1 MREKIDLFLPCEDLE
16 VAQEALT
23 ELHDNKTVQHI
34 NLLVS
39 SDFAALHQV
48 PDGCT
53 FVVIDRLES
62 SNTVTSIA
70 ENTDADYVIICTK
83 TTPIQWGLY
92 ALERFLRTA
101 DDTGAVMIY
110 SDHYSMVKDESL
122 SQDGTSAVGK
132 LEKHPVIDYQ
142 EGSLRDDFDFGS
154 LWLIKSQ
161 CLRDYV
167 AQTDRVDY
175 LYAGLYDLRL
185 YLSRMGEIFHLNEYL
200 YTENELDTRKSGEKQ
215 FDYVNPRN
223 REVQVEME
231 RACTQHLEKV
241 NALIDTSYY
250 RQPDFNEQ
258 EFEYE
263 ASVVIPV
270 FNREKT
276 IADAVKSALSQK
288 ASFKYNVIVV
298 NNHSTDHTGEIL
310 DAIAREMEE
319 KNDKQAGRLI
329 QIIPERRDLGIGGC
343 WNVAINSDHC
353 GKFAIQLDSD
363 DLYSSPKTLQ
373 KIIDAF
379 HHQKAAMV
387 IGSYRMCDFDLNTL
401 PPGLIDHKEWTEDNG
416 CNNALRINGLGA
428 PRAFFTPLVRQIQ
441 FPNTSYGEDY
451 ALGLA
456 FSRRYRIGRI
466 YDELYLC
473 RRWGGNSDAA
483 LSIDRVNANNLYK
496 DRLRTMELKARRQ
509 MLQGKA
515 DIMEDSSISRFFNR
529 QLEKWEDAR
538 HRFRDLKHVETHT
551 LSDQLKLQFNPA
563 RIVSTGAKIDK
574 KTLGERP
581 CFLCDKNRPKEQ
593 MSKQI
598 DERFHL
604 LVNPFPILP
613 VHFTIPARKHQP
625 QAIYKNYG
633 EMHRFLSLHSEL
645 MIFYNGPK
653 CGASAPDHLHFQAGT
668 SGILPLQ
675 TNWQRL
681 SRNLTDII
689 SLNDEEK
696 IAAVR
701 DFVVPAFVIISKS
714 EESDET
720 LFHRLYKAMPVRGDE
735 TEPMMNIIAWRKSDE
750 YISVVIP
757 REKHRPDAY
766 FAEGCSQVMVS
777 PGALDMSGLII
788 TPREE
793 DFHKLTEESATALLQ
808 ECGISTEKMNSIV
821 TKLKTSKEAETA
833 TETATLYNKGK
844 QPNVTVGI
852 VSGQKI
858 HFSLNKPYLAKGET
872 VMGEQVV
879 EFFEGGVLWNGNQ
892 YSKLTFHPQ
901 SADASFSLSDVT
913 IGVNFHWERKETQTF
928 LGTLRFVVEADKIC
942 AINELPVEKYLESVI
957 SSEMSA
963 TSSLELLKAHAVISR
978 SWLLAQMKKRRE
990 VAASGN
996 NFFSFVKKDDMLI
1009 RWYDREDHTIFDVCA
1024 DDHCQRYQ
1032 GITKETS
1039 PHVAE
1044 AIRQTLGQVLLDGDD
1059 ICDARFSKCCGG
1071 ATEEFQYC
1079 WEDTPK
1085 SYLTAVRDLVLGV
1098 KSKGTAGD
1106 EESTARNKESKT
1118 LPDLTLEAEAD
1129 RWIRSNPPA
1138 FCNTTDKKILSQVLN
1153 DYDQETADFYR
1164 WKVTYSQEK
1173 LQQLFEEKLKMNFG
1187 DILDMK
1193 AVERGKSGR
1202 ISKLQIIGTEKT
1214 FTIGKELEIRRA
1226 LSDTH
1231 LYSSAFVVDKYDA
1244 DVQGVPQRFEIIGAG
1259 WGHGVGLCQIG
1270 AAVMGEQG
1278 YAYNDILL
1286 HYYQGAEIKQL
1297 YK

>member
-1 MREKIDLFLPCEDLE
+1 MREKIDLFLPCEYIDD
-16 VAQEALT
+16 AQNALSV
-23 ELHDNKTVQHI
+23 LHEYKTVQHI
-34 NLLVS
+34 HFLVS
-39 SDFAALHQV
+39 ADFAAHHQV
-48 PDGCT
+48 PEGCT
-53 FVVIDRLES
+53 FVITDRLES
-62 SNTVTSIA
+62 SNTIVSIA
-70 ENTDADYVIICTK
+70 ENTDADYVMICTRH
-83 TTPIQWGLY
+83 TTIGWGNNT
-92 ALERFLRTA
+92 LERFLRVA
-101 DDTGAVMIY
+101 DDTDAVMVY
-110 SDHYSMVKDESL
+110 ADHYKMVE
-122 SQDGTSAVGK
+122 GK
-132 LEKHPVIDYQ
+132 MEKHPVIDYQ
-142 EGSLRDDFDFGS
+142 SGSLRDDFDFGS
-154 LWLIKSQ
+154 LWCIKAQ
-161 CLRDYV
+161 ALADYI
-167 AQTDRVDY
+167 AQPDREEY
-175 LYAGLYDLRL
+175 QFAALYDLRL
-185 YLSRMGEIFHLNEYL
+185 YLSRVGEIFHLNEFL
-200 YTENELDTRKSGEKQ
+200 YSEAELDTRKSGEKQ

-223 REVQVEME
+223 REVQIEME
-231 RACTQHLEKV
+231 KACTQHLGKV
-241 NALIDTSYY
+241 GALIDTTFY
-250 RQPDFNEQ
+250 RQPDFGEQ
-258 EFEYE
+258 DFEYE
-263 ASVVIPV
+263 ASVIIPV

-276 IADAVKSALSQK
+276 VADAVKSALGQK
-288 ASFKYNVIVV
+288 ASFKFNVIVV
-298 NNHSTDHTGEIL
+298 NNHSTDRTGEIL
-310 DAIAREMEE
+310 DEL
-319 KNDKQAGRLI
+319 KVDNLI
-329 QIIPERRDLGIGGC
+329 QIVPERTDLGIGGC
-343 WNVAINSDHC
+343 WNEAINSSFC
-353 GKFAIQLDSD
+353 GKFAVQLDSD

-373 KIIDAF
+373 KIVDAF
-379 HHQKAAMV
+379 YKQKAAMI

-401 PPGLIDHKEWTEDNG
+401 PPGLIDHKEWTEENG

-483 LSIDRVNANNLYK
+483 ISVEKVNANNLYK
-496 DRLRTMELKARRQ
+496 DRLRTMELKARQ
-509 MLQGKA
+509 HMLQGKA

-529 QLEKWEDAR
+529 QLEVWTDAR
-538 HRFRDLKHVETHT
+538 HRFRDLKHVETRQF
-551 LSDQLKLQFNPA
+551 SDQLKLQWNPA

-598 DERFHL
+598 DEKFHL

-625 QAIYKNYG
+625 QLIYKNYG
-633 EMHRFLSLHSEL
+633 EMHRFISLHSDL
-645 MIFYNGPK
+645 MVFYNGPK

-668 SGILPLQ
+668 NGILPLQ

-696 IAAVR
+696 ISVVR
-701 DFVVPAFVIISKS
+701 DFIVPAFVIISKS
-714 EESDET
+714 AESDEA
-720 LFHRLYKAMPVRGDE
+720 LFRRLYKAMPQRGDE
-735 TEPMMNIIAWRKSDE
+735 TEPMMNIISWRKGE
-750 YISVVIP
+750 EFISVVIP
-757 REKHRPDAY
+757 REKHRPEAY
-766 FAEGCSQVMVS
+766 FAEGDAQFVVS

-793 DFHKLTEESATALLQ
+793 DFRKLTEEKALSLLQ
-808 ECGISTEKMNSIV
+808 ECGVSEEKMNAIIA
-821 TKLKTSKEAETA
+821 KLKASKDAEDAAEASS
-833 TETATLYNKGK
+833 TLYNKGK
-844 QPNVTVGI
+844 QPDVTVGI
-852 VSGQKI
+852 VSAQKI
-858 HFSLNKPYLAKGET
+858 HFSLNKPYLAKGEK
-872 VMGEQVV
+872 VLGEQVV
-879 EFFEGGVLWNGNQ
+879 EFSEGGVLWNGNQ
-892 YSKLTFHPQ
+892 YSQLTFHPQ

-928 LGTLRFVVEADKIC
+928 LGTLRFVVESDKIV

-990 VAASGN
+990 VAESGN
-996 NFFSFVKKDDMLI
+996 NFFSFTKKEDTLI
-1009 RWYDREDHTIFDVCA
+1009 RWYDREDHTLFDVCA

-1044 AIRQTLGQVLLDGDD
+1044 AIRQTKGQILMDGDE

-1071 ATEEFQYC
+1071 ITEEFQYC

-1085 SYLTAVRDLVLGV
+1085 TYLTAVRDIALGV
-1098 KSKGTAGD
+1098 
-1106 EESTARNKESKT
+1106 EHT
-1118 LPDLTLEAEAD
+1118 LPNLTNEEEAEK
-1129 RWIRSNPPA
+1129 WIRFNPPA
-1138 FCNTTDKKILSQVLN
+1138 FCNTQDKKILSEVLN
-1153 DYDQETADFYR
+1153 DYDQETVNFYR
-1164 WKVTYSQEK
+1164 WKETLSQEK
-1173 LQQLFEEKLKMNFG
+1173 LQQLIADKLKMDLG
-1187 DILDMK
+1187 AILDMK

-1202 ISKLQIIGTEKT
+1202 ISKLQIIGTEKI
-1214 FTIGKELEIRRA
+1214 FTIGKELEIRRT
-1226 LSDTH
+1226 LSDSH
-1231 LYSSAFVVDKYDA
+1231 LLSSAFVVDKYDK
-1244 DVQGVPQRFEIIGAG
+1244 DEQGVPQRFELIGAG

-1278 YAYNDILL
+1278 YHYDAILL
-1286 HYYQGAEIKQL
+1286 HYYQGAEIKKL

>member
-16 VAQEALT
+16 IAQAALS

-39 SDFAALHQV
+39 ADFAAHHQV

-62 SNTVTSIA
+62 SNTVSSIA
-70 ENTDADYVIICTK
+70 ENADADYVMICTK
-83 TTPIQWGLY
+83 TTPIRWGLY

-101 DDTGAVMIY
+101 DDTGAVMVY
-110 SDHYSMVKDESL
+110 ADHYSMVK
-122 SQDGTSAVGK
+122 GK
-132 LEKHPVIDYQ
+132 LVKHPVIDYQ
-142 EGSLRDDFDFGS
+142 QGSLRDDFDFGS

-161 CLRDYV
+161 
-167 AQTDRVDY
+167 Y
-175 LYAGLYDLRL
+175 LYDYMAQQDRAEYQFAGLYDLRL
-185 YLSRMGEIFHLNEYL
+185 YLSRVGEIFHLNEFL
-200 YTENELDTRKSGEKQ
+200 YTEDELDTRKSGEKQ

-223 REVQVEME
+223 HEVQIEME
-231 RACTQHLEKV
+231 KACTQHLEKV
-241 NALIDTSYY
+241 GALVDTNFY
-250 RQPDFNEQ
+250 RQPDFDEQ

-288 ASFKYNVIVV
+288 TNFKFNVIVV
-298 NNHSTDHTGEIL
+298 NNHSTDSTGEIL
-310 DAIAREMEE
+310 SEIAREMETR
-319 KNDKQAGRLI
+319 NDKMAGRLI
-329 QIIPERRDLGIGGC
+329 QIVPDRNDLGIGGC

-353 GKFAIQLDSD
+353 GKFAVQLDSD

-373 KIIDAF
+373 KIVDAF
-379 HHQKAAMV
+379 HKQKAAMM

-401 PPGLIDHKEWTEDNG
+401 PPGLIDHKEWTDENG

-483 LSIDRVNANNLYK
+483 LSIDKVNANNLYK
-496 DRLRTMELKARRQ
+496 DRLRTMELKARQQ

-529 QLEKWEDAR
+529 QLEKWADAR
-538 HRFRDLKHVETHT
+538 HRFRDLKHVETHQ
-551 LSDQLKLQFNPA
+551 LSDQVKLQWNPA

-581 CFLCDKNRPKEQ
+581 CFLCDKNRPKVQ
-593 MSKQI
+593 MAKQI
-598 DERFHL
+598 DDRFQL

-625 QAIYKNYG
+625 QAILDNYG

-645 MIFYNGPK
+645 MVFYNGPK

-696 IAAVR
+696 ISVIR

-714 EESDET
+714 EDSDEA
-720 LFHRLYKAMPVRGDE
+720 LFRRLYQSMPVRGDE
-735 TEPMMNIIAWRKSDE
+735 TEPMMNIIAWRKGDE

-757 REKHRPDAY
+757 REKHRPEAY
-766 FAEGCSQVMVS
+766 FAEGDAQIMVS

-793 DFHKLTEESATALLQ
+793 DFRKLTNETATAILQ
-808 ECGISTEKMNSIV
+808 ECGVSEEKTNTIIA
-821 TKLKTSKEAETA
+821 KLKASKEAKDSRSIA
-833 TETATLYNKGK
+833 TIYHNGK

-858 HFSLNKPYLAKGET
+858 HFSLTKPYLAKGET
-872 VMGEQVV
+872 VTGDQVV

-901 SADASFSLSDVT
+901 SNDASFSLSDVT
-913 IGVNFHWERKETQTF
+913 IGVNFHWERRETQTF

-990 VAASGN
+990 VAESGN

-1044 AIRQTLGQVLLDGDD
+1044 AIRQTKGQVLLDGDE

-1071 ATEEFQYC
+1071 VTEEFQYC
-1079 WEDTPK
+1079 WENTPK
-1085 SYLTAVRDLVLGV
+1085 NYLSAIRDIALGV
-1098 KSKGTAGD
+1098 KTS
-1106 EESTARNKESKT
+1106 STRRNEDSEIDGIGS
-1118 LPDLTLEAEAD
+1118 LPDLTQEQAAEK
-1129 RWIRSNPPA
+1129 WIRSNPPA
-1138 FCNTTDKKILSQVLN
+1138 FCNTQDKRVLSQVLN

-1164 WKVTYSQEK
+1164 WKVSLTQEK
-1173 LQQLFEEKLKMNFG
+1173 IQQLLEEKLKLNVG
-1187 DILDMK
+1187 SVLDLQ

-1226 LSDTH
+1226 LSDSH
-1231 LYSSAFVVDKYDA
+1231 LYSSAFVVDKYDLNE
-1244 DVQGVPQRFEIIGAG
+1244 QGVPGRFELIGAG

-1270 AAVMGEQG
+1270 AAVMGEEG
-1278 YAYNDILL
+1278 YAYDDILL
-1286 HYYQGAEIKQL
+1286 HYYQGANIKQL

>member
-1 MREKIDLFLPCEDLE
+1 MREKIDLFLPCEYIDD
-16 VAQEALT
+16 AQNALSV
-23 ELHDNKTVQHI
+23 LHEYKTVQHI
-34 NLLVS
+34 HFLVS
-39 SDFAALHQV
+39 ADFAAHHQV
-48 PDGCT
+48 PEGCT
-53 FVVIDRLES
+53 FVITDRLES
-62 SNTVTSIA
+62 SNTIVSIA
-70 ENTDADYVIICTK
+70 ENTDADYVMICTRH
-83 TTPIQWGLY
+83 TTIGWGNNT
-92 ALERFLRTA
+92 LERFLRVA
-101 DDTGAVMIY
+101 DDTDAVMVY
-110 SDHYSMVKDESL
+110 ADHYKMVE
-122 SQDGTSAVGK
+122 GK
-132 LEKHPVIDYQ
+132 MEKHPVIDYQ
-142 EGSLRDDFDFGS
+142 SGSLRDDFDFGS
-154 LWLIKSQ
+154 LWCIKAQ
-161 CLRDYV
+161 ALADYI
-167 AQTDRVDY
+167 AQPDREEY
-175 LYAGLYDLRL
+175 QFAALYDLRL
-185 YLSRMGEIFHLNEYL
+185 YLSRVGEIFHLNEFL
-200 YTENELDTRKSGEKQ
+200 YSEAELDTRKSGEKQ

-223 REVQVEME
+223 REVQIEME
-231 RACTQHLEKV
+231 KACTQHLGKV
-241 NALIDTSYY
+241 GALIDTTFY
-250 RQPDFNEQ
+250 RQPDFGEQ
-258 EFEYE
+258 DFEYE
-263 ASVVIPV
+263 ASVIIPV

-276 IADAVKSALSQK
+276 VADAVKSALGQK
-288 ASFKYNVIVV
+288 ASFKFNVIVV
-298 NNHSTDHTGEIL
+298 NNHSTDRTGEIL
-310 DAIAREMEE
+310 DEL
-319 KNDKQAGRLI
+319 KVDNLI
-329 QIIPERRDLGIGGC
+329 QIVPERTDLGIGGC
-343 WNVAINSDHC
+343 WNEAINSSFC
-353 GKFAIQLDSD
+353 GKFAVQLDSD

-373 KIIDAF
+373 KIVDAF
-379 HHQKAAMV
+379 YKQKAAMI

-401 PPGLIDHKEWTEDNG
+401 PPGLIDHKEWTDENG

-483 LSIDRVNANNLYK
+483 LSVEKVNANNLYK
-496 DRLRTMELKARRQ
+496 DRLRTMELKARQ
-509 MLQGKA
+509 HMLQGKA

-529 QLEKWEDAR
+529 QLEVWTDAR
-538 HRFRDLKHVETHT
+538 HRFRDLKHVETRQF
-551 LSDQLKLQFNPA
+551 SDQLKLQWNPA
-563 RIVSTGAKIDK
+563 RIVSTGAKIDE

-598 DERFHL
+598 DEKFHL

-625 QAIYKNYG
+625 QLIYKNYG
-633 EMHRFLSLHSEL
+633 EMHRFISLHSDL
-645 MIFYNGPK
+645 MVFYNGPK

-668 SGILPLQ
+668 NGILPLQ

-696 IAAVR
+696 ISVVR
-701 DFVVPAFVIISKS
+701 DFIVPAFVIISKS
-714 EESDET
+714 AESDEA
-720 LFHRLYKAMPVRGDE
+720 LFRRLYKAMPQRGDE
-735 TEPMMNIIAWRKSDE
+735 TEPMMNIISWRKGE
-750 YISVVIP
+750 EFISVIIP
-757 REKHRPDAY
+757 REKHRPEAY
-766 FAEGCSQVMVS
+766 FAEGDAQFVVS

-793 DFHKLTEESATALLQ
+793 DFRKLTEEKALSLLQ
-808 ECGISTEKMNSIV
+808 ECGVSEEKMNAIIA
-821 TKLKTSKEAETA
+821 KLKASKDAEDAAEASS
-833 TETATLYNKGK
+833 TLYNKGK
-844 QPNVTVGI
+844 QPDVTVGI
-852 VSGQKI
+852 VSAQKI
-858 HFSLNKPYLAKGET
+858 HFSLNKPYLAKGEK
-872 VMGEQVV
+872 VLGEQVV
-879 EFFEGGVLWNGNQ
+879 EFSEGGVLWNGNQ
-892 YSKLTFHPQ
+892 YSQLTFHPQ

-928 LGTLRFVVEADKIC
+928 LGTLRFVVESDKIV

-990 VAASGN
+990 VAESGN
-996 NFFSFVKKDDMLI
+996 NFFSFTKKEDTLI
-1009 RWYDREDHTIFDVCA
+1009 RWYDREDHTLFDVCA

-1044 AIRQTLGQVLLDGDD
+1044 AIRQTKGQILMDGDE

-1071 ATEEFQYC
+1071 ITEEFQYC

-1085 SYLTAVRDLVLGV
+1085 TYLTAVRDIALGV
-1098 KSKGTAGD
+1098 
-1106 EESTARNKESKT
+1106 EHT
-1118 LPDLTLEAEAD
+1118 LPNLTNEEEAEK
-1129 RWIRSNPPA
+1129 WIRFNPPA
-1138 FCNTTDKKILSQVLN
+1138 FCNTQDKKILSEVLN
-1153 DYDQETADFYR
+1153 DYDQETVNFYR
-1164 WKVTYSQEK
+1164 WKETLSQEK
-1173 LQQLFEEKLKMNFG
+1173 LQQLIADKLKMDLG
-1187 DILDMK
+1187 AILDMK

-1214 FTIGKELEIRRA
+1214 FTIGKELEIRRT
-1226 LSDTH
+1226 LSDSH
-1231 LYSSAFVVDKYDA
+1231 LLSSAFVVDKYDK
-1244 DVQGVPQRFEIIGAG
+1244 DEQGVPQRFELIGAG

-1278 YAYNDILL
+1278 YHYDAILL
-1286 HYYQGAEIKQL
+1286 HYYQGAEIKKL

>member
-1 MREKIDLFLPCEDLE
+1 MREKIDLFLPCEYIDD
-16 VAQEALT
+16 AQNALSV
-23 ELHDNKTVQHI
+23 LHEYKTVQHI
-34 NLLVS
+34 HFLVS
-39 SDFAALHQV
+39 ADFAAHHQV
-48 PDGCT
+48 PEGCT
-53 FVVIDRLES
+53 FVITDRLES
-62 SNTVTSIA
+62 SNTIVSIA
-70 ENTDADYVIICTK
+70 ENTDADYVMICTRH
-83 TTPIQWGLY
+83 TTIGWGNNT
-92 ALERFLRTA
+92 LERFLRVA
-101 DDTGAVMIY
+101 DDTDAVMVY
-110 SDHYSMVKDESL
+110 ADHYKMVE
-122 SQDGTSAVGK
+122 GK
-132 LEKHPVIDYQ
+132 MEKHPVIDYQ
-142 EGSLRDDFDFGS
+142 SGSLRDDFDFGS
-154 LWLIKSQ
+154 LWCIKAQ
-161 CLRDYV
+161 ALADYI
-167 AQTDRVDY
+167 AHPDREEY
-175 LYAGLYDLRL
+175 QFAALYDLRL
-185 YLSRMGEIFHLNEYL
+185 YLSRVGEIFHLNEFL
-200 YTENELDTRKSGEKQ
+200 YSEAELDTRKSGEKQ

-223 REVQVEME
+223 REVQIEME
-231 RACTQHLEKV
+231 KACTQHLGKV
-241 NALIDTSYY
+241 GALIDTTFY
-250 RQPDFNEQ
+250 RQPDFGEQ
-258 EFEYE
+258 DFEYE
-263 ASVVIPV
+263 ASVIIPV

-276 IADAVKSALSQK
+276 VTDAVKSALGQK
-288 ASFKYNVIVV
+288 ASFKFNVIVV
-298 NNHSTDHTGEIL
+298 NNHSTDRTGEIL
-310 DAIAREMEE
+310 DEL
-319 KNDKQAGRLI
+319 KVDNLI
-329 QIIPERRDLGIGGC
+329 QIVPERTDLGIGGC
-343 WNVAINSDHC
+343 WNEAINSSFC
-353 GKFAIQLDSD
+353 GKFAVQLDSD

-373 KIIDAF
+373 KIVDAF
-379 HHQKAAMV
+379 YKQKAAMI

-401 PPGLIDHKEWTEDNG
+401 PPGLIDHKEWTDENG

-483 LSIDRVNANNLYK
+483 LSVEKVNANNLYK
-496 DRLRTMELKARRQ
+496 DRLRTMELKARQ
-509 MLQGKA
+509 HLLQGKA

-529 QLEKWEDAR
+529 QLEVWTDAR
-538 HRFRDLKHVETHT
+538 HRFRDLKHVETRQF
-551 LSDQLKLQFNPA
+551 SDQLKLQWNPA

-598 DERFHL
+598 DEKFHL

-625 QAIYKNYG
+625 QLIYKNYG
-633 EMHRFLSLHSEL
+633 EIHRFISLHSDL
-645 MIFYNGPK
+645 MVFYNGPK

-668 SGILPLQ
+668 NGILPLQ

-696 IAAVR
+696 ISVVR
-701 DFVVPAFVIISKS
+701 DFIVPAFVIISKS
-714 EESDET
+714 AESDEA
-720 LFHRLYKAMPVRGDE
+720 LFRRLYKAMPQRGDE
-735 TEPMMNIIAWRKSDE
+735 TEPMMNIISWRKGE
-750 YISVVIP
+750 EFISVVIP
-757 REKHRPDAY
+757 REKHRPEAY
-766 FAEGCSQVMVS
+766 FAEGDAQFVVS

-793 DFHKLTEESATALLQ
+793 DFRKLTEEKALSLLQ
-808 ECGISTEKMNSIV
+808 ECGVSEEKMNAIIA
-821 TKLKTSKEAETA
+821 KLKASKDAEDAAEASS
-833 TETATLYNKGK
+833 TLYNKGK
-844 QPNVTVGI
+844 QPDVTVGI
-852 VSGQKI
+852 VSAQKI
-858 HFSLNKPYLAKGET
+858 HFSLNKPYLAKGEK
-872 VMGEQVV
+872 VLGEQVV
-879 EFFEGGVLWNGNQ
+879 EFSEGGVLWNGNQ
-892 YSKLTFHPQ
+892 YSQLTFHPQ

-928 LGTLRFVVEADKIC
+928 LGTLRFVVESDKIV

-990 VAASGN
+990 VAESGN
-996 NFFSFVKKDDMLI
+996 NFFSFTKKEDTLI
-1009 RWYDREDHTIFDVCA
+1009 RWYDREDHTLFDVCA

-1044 AIRQTLGQVLLDGDD
+1044 AIRQTKGQILMDGDE

-1071 ATEEFQYC
+1071 ITEEFQYC

-1085 SYLTAVRDLVLGV
+1085 TYLTAVRDIALGV
-1098 KSKGTAGD
+1098 
-1106 EESTARNKESKT
+1106 EHT
-1118 LPDLTLEAEAD
+1118 LPNLTNEEEAEK
-1129 RWIRSNPPA
+1129 WIRFNPPA
-1138 FCNTTDKKILSQVLN
+1138 FCNTQDKKILSEVLN
-1153 DYDQETADFYR
+1153 DYDQETVNFYR
-1164 WKVTYSQEK
+1164 WKETLSQEK
-1173 LQQLFEEKLKMNFG
+1173 LQQLIADKLKMDLG
-1187 DILDMK
+1187 AILDMK

-1202 ISKLQIIGTEKT
+1202 ISKLQIIGTEKI
-1214 FTIGKELEIRRA
+1214 FTIGKELEIRRT
-1226 LSDTH
+1226 LSDSH
-1231 LYSSAFVVDKYDA
+1231 LLSSAFVVDKYDK
-1244 DVQGVPQRFEIIGAG
+1244 DEQGVPQRFELIGAG

-1278 YAYNDILL
+1278 YHYDAILL
-1286 HYYQGAEIKQL
+1286 HYYQGAEIKKL

>member
-1 MREKIDLFLPCEDLE
+1 MREKIDLFLPF
-16 VAQEALT
+16 EALEKGEET
-23 ELHDNKTVQHI
+23 LLELHENKTVQHI

-39 SDFAALHQV
+39 SDFASQHQV
-48 PDGCT
+48 PEGCT
-53 FVVIDRLES
+53 FVVIDRMES
-62 SNTVTSIA
+62 SNTVMSIA
-70 ENTDADYVIICTK
+70 ENTDADYLLLCTRMASVR
-83 TTPIQWGLY
+83 WGLY

-101 DDTGAVMIY
+101 DDTGAVMVY
-110 SDHYSMVKDESL
+110 SDHYS
-122 SQDGTSAVGK
+122 
-132 LEKHPVIDYQ
+132 LEEGALTKHPAIDYQ
-142 EGSLRDDFDFGS
+142 AGSLRDDFDFGS

-161 CLRDYV
+161 ALLDYV

-175 LYAGLYDLRL
+175 KYAGLYDLRL
-185 YLSRMGEIFHLNEYL
+185 YLSRKGEIFHLNEYL
-200 YTENELDTRKSGEKQ
+200 YTEAELDTRKSGEKQ

-223 REVQVEME
+223 REVQIEME
-231 RACTQHLEKV
+231 RACTAHLEKV
-241 NALIDTSYY
+241 GAIVDTNFY
-250 RQPDFNEQ
+250 RQPDFDEQ
-258 EFEYE
+258 DFACE

-288 ASFKYNVIVV
+288 TNFPYNVIVV
-298 NNHSTDHTGEIL
+298 NNHSTDSTGEIL
-310 DAIAREMEE
+310 DSI
-319 KNDKQAGRLI
+319 DDGRLI
-329 QIIPERRDLGIGGC
+329 QIVPGRTDLGIGGC
-343 WNVAINSDHC
+343 WNVAVNSNHC
-353 GKFAIQLDSD
+353 GKFAVQLDSD

-373 KIIDAF
+373 KIVDAF
-379 HHQKAAMV
+379 HEQKAAMI

-483 LSIDRVNANNLYK
+483 LNVERVNANNLYK
-496 DRLRTMELKARRQ
+496 DRLRTMELKARQQ

-529 QLEKWEDAR
+529 QLEMWEDAR
-538 HRFRDLKHVETHT
+538 HRFRDLKHVEVRQ
-551 LSDQLKLQFNPA
+551 LSDQLKVQFNPA

-574 KTLGERP
+574 HTLGERP
-581 CFLCDKNRPKEQ
+581 CFLCERNRPKEQ
-593 MSKQI
+593 MTKQI
-598 DERFHL
+598 DDHFQL

-613 VHFTIPARKHQP
+613 VHFTIPATKHQP
-625 QAIYKNYG
+625 QSIYRHYG
-633 EMHRFLSLHSEL
+633 EMHRLLSLHSEL
-645 MIFYNGPK
+645 MVFYNGPK

-668 SGILPLQ
+668 SGVLPLQ

-681 SRNLTDII
+681 SRSLTDVI

-696 IAAVR
+696 ISVLS
-701 DFVVPAFVIISKS
+701 DFLVPAFVIISKS
-714 EESDET
+714 EDSDEE
-720 LFHRLYKAMPVRGDE
+720 LFHRLYRSMPMRGDE
-735 TEPMMNIIAWRKSDE
+735 SEPMMNIIAWRKGDE
-750 YISVVIP
+750 FISVVIP

-766 FAEGCSQVMVS
+766 FAEGEAQMMVS
-777 PGALDMSGLII
+777 PGALDMAGLII

-793 DFHKLTEESATALLQ
+793 DFSKINLDKATALLR
-808 ECGISTEKMNSIV
+808 ECGISAEKMEAIV
-821 TKLKTSKEAETA
+821 SNLKASAATA
-833 TETATLYNKGK
+833 HEHPLQLLAGKGK
-844 QPNVTVGI
+844 QPNVNVGI

-858 HFSLNKPYLAKGET
+858 HFSLNKPYLAKGEMVT
-872 VMGEQVV
+872 GEQEVA
-879 EFFEGGVLWNGNQ
+879 FSEGGILWNGNQ
-892 YSKLTFHPQ
+892 YSSLTFHPQ

-928 LGTLRFVVEADKIC
+928 LGTLHFVVESDKIC
-942 AINELPVEKYLESVI
+942 AINELPVERYLESVI

-990 VAASGN
+990 VAESGN
-996 NFFSFVKKDDMLI
+996 NFFSFVKKDDRLI

-1044 AIRQTLGQVLLDGDD
+1044 AIRQTKGQILMDGDD

-1071 ATEEFQYC
+1071 VTEEFQYC

-1085 SYLTAVRDLVLGV
+1085 NYLSSVRDIIQSV
-1098 KSKGTAGD
+1098 KSVGSAAPAPLPSLQD
-1106 EESTARNKESKT
+1106 EA
-1118 LPDLTLEAEAD
+1118 AAD
-1129 RWIRSNPPA
+1129 AWIRSNPPA

-1164 WKVTYSQEK
+1164 WKVTLTQEK
-1173 LQQLFEEKLKMNFG
+1173 LKQLLDEKLKMNFG
-1187 DILDMK
+1187 DILDLQ
-1193 AVERGKSGR
+1193 AEERGKSGR
-1202 ISKLQIIGTEKT
+1202 ISKLRIVGTEKT
-1214 FTIGKELEIRRA
+1214 FVIGKELEIRRA

-1231 LYSSAFVVDKYDA
+1231 LYSSAFVVDRCDIDEK
-1244 DVQGVPQRFEIIGAG
+1244 GVPQRFDIIGAG

-1270 AAVMGEQG
+1270 AAVMGEEG
-1278 YAYNDILL
+1278 FDYDAILL
-1286 HYYQGAEIKQL
+1286 HYYQGAEIKKV

>member
-1 MREKIDLFLPCEDLE
+1 MREKIDLFLPCEYIDD
-16 VAQEALT
+16 AQNALSV
-23 ELHDNKTVQHI
+23 LHEYKTVQHI
-34 NLLVS
+34 HFLVS
-39 SDFAALHQV
+39 ADFAAHHQV
-48 PDGCT
+48 PEGCT
-53 FVVIDRLES
+53 FVITDRLES
-62 SNTVTSIA
+62 SNTIVSIA
-70 ENTDADYVIICTK
+70 ENTDADYVMICTRH
-83 TTPIQWGLY
+83 TTIGWGNNT
-92 ALERFLRTA
+92 LERFLRVA
-101 DDTGAVMIY
+101 DDTDAVMVY
-110 SDHYSMVKDESL
+110 ADHYKMVEDKM
-122 SQDGTSAVGK
+122 
-132 LEKHPVIDYQ
+132 EKHPIIDYQ
-142 EGSLRDDFDFGS
+142 SGSLRDDFDFGS
-154 LWLIKSQ
+154 LWCIKAQ
-161 CLRDYV
+161 ALADYI
-167 AQTDRVDY
+167 AQPDREEY
-175 LYAGLYDLRL
+175 QFAALYDLRL
-185 YLSRMGEIFHLNEYL
+185 YLSRVGEIFHLNEFL
-200 YTENELDTRKSGEKQ
+200 YSEAELDTRKSGEKQ

-223 REVQVEME
+223 REVQIEME
-231 RACTQHLEKV
+231 KACTQHLSKV
-241 NALIDTSYY
+241 GALIDTTFY
-250 RQPDFNEQ
+250 RQPDFGEQ
-258 EFEYE
+258 DFEYE
-263 ASVVIPV
+263 ASVIIPV

-276 IADAVKSALSQK
+276 VADAVKSALGQK
-288 ASFKYNVIVV
+288 ANFKFNVIVV
-298 NNHSTDHTGEIL
+298 NNHSTDRTGEIL
-310 DAIAREMEE
+310 DELKAD
-319 KNDKQAGRLI
+319 NLI
-329 QIIPERRDLGIGGC
+329 QIVPERTDLGIGGC
-343 WNVAINSDHC
+343 WNEAINSSFC
-353 GKFAIQLDSD
+353 GKFAVQLDSD

-373 KIIDAF
+373 KIVDAF
-379 HHQKAAMV
+379 YKQKAAMI

-401 PPGLIDHKEWTEDNG
+401 PPGLIDHKEWTDENG

-483 LSIDRVNANNLYK
+483 LSVEKVNANNLYK
-496 DRLRTMELKARRQ
+496 DRLRTMELKARQ
-509 MLQGKA
+509 HLLQGKA

-529 QLEKWEDAR
+529 QLEVWTDAR
-538 HRFRDLKHVETHT
+538 HRFRDLKHVETRQF
-551 LSDQLKLQFNPA
+551 SDQLKLQWNPA

-598 DERFHL
+598 DEKFHL

-625 QAIYKNYG
+625 QLIYKNYG
-633 EMHRFLSLHSEL
+633 EMHRFISLHSDL
-645 MIFYNGPK
+645 MVFYNGPK

-668 SGILPLQ
+668 NGILPLQ

-696 IAAVR
+696 ISVVR
-701 DFVVPAFVIISKS
+701 DFLVPAFVIISKS
-714 EESDET
+714 AESDEA
-720 LFHRLYKAMPVRGDE
+720 LFRRLYKAMPQRGDE
-735 TEPMMNIIAWRKSDE
+735 TEPMMNIISWRKGE
-750 YISVVIP
+750 EFISVVIP
-757 REKHRPDAY
+757 REKHRPEAY
-766 FAEGCSQVMVS
+766 FAEGDAQFVVS

-793 DFHKLTEESATALLQ
+793 DFRKLTEEKALSLLQ
-808 ECGISTEKMNSIV
+808 ECGVSEEKMNAIIA
-821 TKLKTSKEAETA
+821 KLKASKDAEDAAEASS
-833 TETATLYNKGK
+833 TLYNKGK
-844 QPNVTVGI
+844 QPDVTVGI
-852 VSGQKI
+852 VSAQKI
-858 HFSLNKPYLAKGET
+858 HFSLNKPYLAKGEK
-872 VMGEQVV
+872 VLGEQVV
-879 EFFEGGVLWNGNQ
+879 EFSEGGVLWNGNQ
-892 YSKLTFHPQ
+892 YSQLTFHPQ

-928 LGTLRFVVEADKIC
+928 LGTLRFVVESDKIV

-990 VAASGN
+990 VAESGN
-996 NFFSFVKKDDMLI
+996 NFFSFTKKEDTLI
-1009 RWYDREDHTIFDVCA
+1009 RWYDREDHTLFDVCA

-1044 AIRQTLGQVLLDGDD
+1044 AIRQTKGQILMDGEE

-1071 ATEEFQYC
+1071 ITEEFQYC

-1085 SYLTAVRDLVLGV
+1085 TYLTAVRDIALGV
-1098 KSKGTAGD
+1098 
-1106 EESTARNKESKT
+1106 EHT
-1118 LPDLTLEAEAD
+1118 LPNLTNEEEAEK
-1129 RWIRSNPPA
+1129 WIRFNPPA
-1138 FCNTTDKKILSQVLN
+1138 FCNTQDKKILSEVLN
-1153 DYDQETADFYR
+1153 DYDQETVNFYR
-1164 WKVTYSQEK
+1164 WKETLSQEK
-1173 LQQLFEEKLKMNFG
+1173 LQQLIADKLKMDLG
-1187 DILDMK
+1187 AILDMK

-1214 FTIGKELEIRRA
+1214 FTIGKELEIRRT
-1226 LSDTH
+1226 LSDSH
-1231 LYSSAFVVDKYDA
+1231 LLSSAFVVDKYDK
-1244 DVQGVPQRFEIIGAG
+1244 DEQGVPQRFELIGAG

-1278 YAYNDILL
+1278 YHYDAILL
-1286 HYYQGAEIKQL
+1286 HYYQGAEIKKL

>member
-1 MREKIDLFLPCEDLE
+1 MREKIDLFLPCEYIDD
-16 VAQEALT
+16 AQNALSV
-23 ELHDNKTVQHI
+23 LHEYKTVQHI
-34 NLLVS
+34 HFLVS
-39 SDFAALHQV
+39 ADFAAHHQV
-48 PDGCT
+48 PEGCT
-53 FVVIDRLES
+53 FVITDRLES
-62 SNTVTSIA
+62 SNTIVSIA
-70 ENTDADYVIICTK
+70 ENTDADYVMICTRH
-83 TTPIQWGLY
+83 TTIGWGNNT
-92 ALERFLRTA
+92 LERFLRVA
-101 DDTGAVMIY
+101 DDTDAVMVY
-110 SDHYSMVKDESL
+110 ADHYKMVE
-122 SQDGTSAVGK
+122 GK
-132 LEKHPVIDYQ
+132 MEKHPVIDYQ
-142 EGSLRDDFDFGS
+142 SGSLRDDFDFGS
-154 LWLIKSQ
+154 LWCIKAQ
-161 CLRDYV
+161 ALADYI
-167 AQTDRVDY
+167 AQPDREEY
-175 LYAGLYDLRL
+175 QFAALYDLRL
-185 YLSRMGEIFHLNEYL
+185 YLSRVGEIFHLNEFL
-200 YTENELDTRKSGEKQ
+200 YSEAELDTRKSGEKQ

-223 REVQVEME
+223 REVQIEME
-231 RACTQHLEKV
+231 KACTQHLGKV
-241 NALIDTSYY
+241 GALIDTTFY
-250 RQPDFNEQ
+250 RQPDFGEQ
-258 EFEYE
+258 DFEYE
-263 ASVVIPV
+263 ASVIIPV

-276 IADAVKSALSQK
+276 VADAVKSALGQK
-288 ASFKYNVIVV
+288 ANFKFNVIVV
-298 NNHSTDHTGEIL
+298 NNHSTDRTGEIL
-310 DAIAREMEE
+310 DELKAD
-319 KNDKQAGRLI
+319 NLI
-329 QIIPERRDLGIGGC
+329 QIVPERTDLGIGGC
-343 WNVAINSDHC
+343 WNEAINSSFC
-353 GKFAIQLDSD
+353 GKFAVQLDSD

-373 KIIDAF
+373 KIVDAF
-379 HHQKAAMV
+379 YKQKAAMI

-401 PPGLIDHKEWTEDNG
+401 PPGLIDHKEWTNENG

-483 LSIDRVNANNLYK
+483 LSVEKVNANNLYK
-496 DRLRTMELKARRQ
+496 DRLRTMELKARQ
-509 MLQGKA
+509 HLLQGKA

-529 QLEKWEDAR
+529 QLEVWTDAR
-538 HRFRDLKHVETHT
+538 HRFRDLKHVETRQF
-551 LSDQLKLQFNPA
+551 SDQLKLQWNPA

-598 DERFHL
+598 DEKFHL

-625 QAIYKNYG
+625 QLIYKNYG
-633 EMHRFLSLHSEL
+633 EMHRFISLHSDL
-645 MIFYNGPK
+645 MVFYNGPK

-668 SGILPLQ
+668 NGILPLQ

-696 IAAVR
+696 ISVVR
-701 DFVVPAFVIISKS
+701 DFIVPAFVIISKS
-714 EESDET
+714 AESDEA
-720 LFHRLYKAMPVRGDE
+720 LFRRLYKAMPQRGDE
-735 TEPMMNIIAWRKSDE
+735 TEPMMNIISWRKDE
-750 YISVVIP
+750 EFISVVIP
-757 REKHRPDAY
+757 REKHRPEAY
-766 FAEGCSQVMVS
+766 FAEGDAQFVVS

-793 DFHKLTEESATALLQ
+793 DFRKLTEEKALSLLQ
-808 ECGISTEKMNSIV
+808 VCGVSEEKMNAIIA
-821 TKLKTSKEAETA
+821 KLKASKDAEDAAEASS
-833 TETATLYNKGK
+833 TLYNKGK
-844 QPNVTVGI
+844 QPDVTVGI
-852 VSGQKI
+852 VSAQKI
-858 HFSLNKPYLAKGET
+858 HFSLNKPYLAKGEK
-872 VMGEQVV
+872 VLGEQVV
-879 EFFEGGVLWNGNQ
+879 EFSEGGVLWNGNQ
-892 YSKLTFHPQ
+892 YSQLTFHPQ
-901 SADASFSLSDVT
+901 SADASFSLSNVT

-928 LGTLRFVVEADKIC
+928 LGTLRFVVESDKIV

-990 VAASGN
+990 VAESGN
-996 NFFSFVKKDDMLI
+996 NFFSFTKKEDTLI
-1009 RWYDREDHTIFDVCA
+1009 RWYDREDHTLFDVCA

-1044 AIRQTLGQVLLDGDD
+1044 AIRQTKGQILMDGEE

-1071 ATEEFQYC
+1071 ITEEFQYC

-1085 SYLTAVRDLVLGV
+1085 TYLTAVRDIALGV
-1098 KSKGTAGD
+1098 
-1106 EESTARNKESKT
+1106 EHT
-1118 LPDLTLEAEAD
+1118 LPNLTNEEEAEK
-1129 RWIRSNPPA
+1129 WIRFNPPA
-1138 FCNTTDKKILSQVLN
+1138 FCNTQDKKILSEVLN
-1153 DYDQETADFYR
+1153 DYDQETVNFYR
-1164 WKVTYSQEK
+1164 WKETLSQEK
-1173 LQQLFEEKLKMNFG
+1173 LQQLIADKLKMDLG
-1187 DILDMK
+1187 AILDMK

-1214 FTIGKELEIRRA
+1214 FTIGKELEIRRT
-1226 LSDTH
+1226 LSDSH
-1231 LYSSAFVVDKYDA
+1231 LLSSAFVVDKYDM
-1244 DVQGVPQRFEIIGAG
+1244 DEQGVPQRFELIGAG

-1278 YAYNDILL
+1278 YHYDAILL
-1286 HYYQGAEIKQL
+1286 HYYQGAEIKKL

>member
-1 MREKIDLFLPCEDLE
+1 MREKIDLFLPCEYIDD
-16 VAQEALT
+16 AQNALSV
-23 ELHDNKTVQHI
+23 LHEYKTVQHI
-34 NLLVS
+34 HFLVS
-39 SDFAALHQV
+39 ADFAAHHQV
-48 PDGCT
+48 PEGCT
-53 FVVIDRLES
+53 FVITDRLES
-62 SNTVTSIA
+62 SNTIVSIA
-70 ENTDADYVIICTK
+70 ENTDADYMMICTRH
-83 TTPIQWGLY
+83 TTIGWGNNT
-92 ALERFLRTA
+92 LERFLRVA
-101 DDTGAVMIY
+101 DDTDAVMVY
-110 SDHYSMVKDESL
+110 ADHYKMVE
-122 SQDGTSAVGK
+122 GK
-132 LEKHPVIDYQ
+132 MEKHPVIDYQ
-142 EGSLRDDFDFGS
+142 SGSLRDDFDFGS
-154 LWLIKSQ
+154 LWCIKAQ
-161 CLRDYV
+161 ALADYI
-167 AQTDRVDY
+167 AQPDREEY
-175 LYAGLYDLRL
+175 QFAALYDLRL
-185 YLSRMGEIFHLNEYL
+185 YLSRVGEIFHLNEFL
-200 YTENELDTRKSGEKQ
+200 YSEAELDTRKSGEKQ

-223 REVQVEME
+223 REVQIEME
-231 RACTQHLEKV
+231 KACTQHLGKV
-241 NALIDTSYY
+241 GALIDTTFY
-250 RQPDFNEQ
+250 RQPDFGEQ
-258 EFEYE
+258 DFEYE
-263 ASVVIPV
+263 ASVIIPV

-276 IADAVKSALSQK
+276 VTDAVKSALGQK
-288 ASFKYNVIVV
+288 ASFKFNVIVV
-298 NNHSTDHTGEIL
+298 NNHSTDRTGEIL
-310 DAIAREMEE
+310 DEL
-319 KNDKQAGRLI
+319 KVDNLI
-329 QIIPERRDLGIGGC
+329 QIVPERTDLGIGGC
-343 WNVAINSDHC
+343 WNEAINSSFC
-353 GKFAIQLDSD
+353 GKFAVQLDSD

-373 KIIDAF
+373 KIVDAF
-379 HHQKAAMV
+379 YKQKAAMI

-401 PPGLIDHKEWTEDNG
+401 PPGLIDHKEWTDENG

-483 LSIDRVNANNLYK
+483 LSVEKVNANNLYK
-496 DRLRTMELKARRQ
+496 DRLRTMELKARQ
-509 MLQGKA
+509 HLLQGKA

-529 QLEKWEDAR
+529 QLEVWTDAR
-538 HRFRDLKHVETHT
+538 HRFRDLKHVETRQF
-551 LSDQLKLQFNPA
+551 SDQLKLQWNPA

-598 DERFHL
+598 DEKFHL

-625 QAIYKNYG
+625 QLIYKNYG
-633 EMHRFLSLHSEL
+633 EMHRFISLHSDL
-645 MIFYNGPK
+645 MVFYNGPK

-668 SGILPLQ
+668 NGILPLQ

-696 IAAVR
+696 ISVVR
-701 DFVVPAFVIISKS
+701 DFIVPAFVIISKS
-714 EESDET
+714 AESDEA
-720 LFHRLYKAMPVRGDE
+720 LFRRLYKAMPQRGDE
-735 TEPMMNIIAWRKSDE
+735 TEPMMNIISWRKGE
-750 YISVVIP
+750 EFISVVIP
-757 REKHRPDAY
+757 REKHRPEAY
-766 FAEGCSQVMVS
+766 FAEGDAQFVVS

-793 DFHKLTEESATALLQ
+793 DFRKLTEEKALSLLQ
-808 ECGISTEKMNSIV
+808 ECGVSEEKMNAIIA
-821 TKLKTSKEAETA
+821 KLKASKDAEDAAEASS
-833 TETATLYNKGK
+833 TLYNKGK
-844 QPNVTVGI
+844 QPDVTVGI
-852 VSGQKI
+852 VSAQKI
-858 HFSLNKPYLAKGET
+858 HFSLNKPYLAKGEK
-872 VMGEQVV
+872 VLGEQVV
-879 EFFEGGVLWNGNQ
+879 EFSEGGVLWNGNQ
-892 YSKLTFHPQ
+892 YSQLTFHPQ

-928 LGTLRFVVEADKIC
+928 LGTLRFVVESDKIV

-990 VAASGN
+990 VAESGN
-996 NFFSFVKKDDMLI
+996 NFFSFTKKEDMLI
-1009 RWYDREDHTIFDVCA
+1009 RWYDREDHTLFDVCA

-1044 AIRQTLGQVLLDGDD
+1044 AIRQTKGQILMDGEE

-1071 ATEEFQYC
+1071 ITEEFQYC

-1085 SYLTAVRDLVLGV
+1085 TYLTAVRDIALGV
-1098 KSKGTAGD
+1098 
-1106 EESTARNKESKT
+1106 EHT
-1118 LPDLTLEAEAD
+1118 LPNLTNEEEAEK
-1129 RWIRSNPPA
+1129 WIRFNPPA
-1138 FCNTTDKKILSQVLN
+1138 FCNTQDKKILSEVLN
-1153 DYDQETADFYR
+1153 DYDQETVNFYR
-1164 WKVTYSQEK
+1164 WKETLSQEK
-1173 LQQLFEEKLKMNFG
+1173 LQQLIADKLKMDLG
-1187 DILDMK
+1187 AILDMK

-1202 ISKLQIIGTEKT
+1202 ISKLQIIGTEKI
-1214 FTIGKELEIRRA
+1214 FTIGKELEIRRT
-1226 LSDTH
+1226 LSDSH
-1231 LYSSAFVVDKYDA
+1231 LLSSAFVVDKYDK
-1244 DVQGVPQRFEIIGAG
+1244 DEQGVPQRFELIGAG

-1278 YAYNDILL
+1278 YHYDAILL
-1286 HYYQGAEIKQL
+1286 HYYQGAEIKKL

>member
-1 MREKIDLFLPCEDLE
+1 MREKIDLFLPCEYIDD
-16 VAQEALT
+16 AQNALSV
-23 ELHDNKTVQHI
+23 LHEYKTVQHI
-34 NLLVS
+34 HFLVS
-39 SDFAALHQV
+39 ADFAAHHQV
-48 PDGCT
+48 PEGCT
-53 FVVIDRLES
+53 FVITDRLES
-62 SNTVTSIA
+62 SNTIVSIA
-70 ENTDADYVIICTK
+70 ENTDADYVMICTRH
-83 TTPIQWGLY
+83 TTIGWGNNT
-92 ALERFLRTA
+92 LERFLRVA
-101 DDTGAVMIY
+101 DDTDAVMVY
-110 SDHYSMVKDESL
+110 ADHYKMVEDKM
-122 SQDGTSAVGK
+122 
-132 LEKHPVIDYQ
+132 EKHPIIDYQ
-142 EGSLRDDFDFGS
+142 SGSLRDDFDFGS
-154 LWLIKSQ
+154 LWCIKAQ
-161 CLRDYV
+161 ALADYI
-167 AQTDRVDY
+167 AQPDREEY
-175 LYAGLYDLRL
+175 QFAALYDLRL
-185 YLSRMGEIFHLNEYL
+185 YLSRVGEIFHLNEFL
-200 YTENELDTRKSGEKQ
+200 YSEAELDTRKSGEKQ

-223 REVQVEME
+223 REVQIEME
-231 RACTQHLEKV
+231 KACTQHLGKV
-241 NALIDTSYY
+241 GALIDTTFY
-250 RQPDFNEQ
+250 RQPDFGEQ
-258 EFEYE
+258 DFEYE
-263 ASVVIPV
+263 ASVIIPV

-276 IADAVKSALSQK
+276 VADAVKSALGQK
-288 ASFKYNVIVV
+288 ANFKFNVIVV
-298 NNHSTDHTGEIL
+298 NNHSTDRTGEIL
-310 DAIAREMEE
+310 DELKAD
-319 KNDKQAGRLI
+319 NLI
-329 QIIPERRDLGIGGC
+329 QIVPERTDLGIGGC
-343 WNVAINSDHC
+343 WNEAINSSFC
-353 GKFAIQLDSD
+353 GKFAVQLDSD

-373 KIIDAF
+373 KIVDAF
-379 HHQKAAMV
+379 YKQKAAMI

-401 PPGLIDHKEWTEDNG
+401 PPGLIDHKEWTDENG

-483 LSIDRVNANNLYK
+483 LSVEKVNANNLYK
-496 DRLRTMELKARRQ
+496 DRLRTMELKARQ
-509 MLQGKA
+509 HLLQGKA

-529 QLEKWEDAR
+529 QLEVWTDAR
-538 HRFRDLKHVETHT
+538 HRFRDLKHVETRQF
-551 LSDQLKLQFNPA
+551 SDQLKLQWNPA

-598 DERFHL
+598 DEKFHL

-625 QAIYKNYG
+625 QLIYKNYG
-633 EMHRFLSLHSEL
+633 EMHRFISLHSDL
-645 MIFYNGPK
+645 MVFYNGPK

-668 SGILPLQ
+668 NGILPLQ

-696 IAAVR
+696 ISVVR
-701 DFVVPAFVIISKS
+701 DFIVPAFVIISKS
-714 EESDET
+714 AESDEA
-720 LFHRLYKAMPVRGDE
+720 LFRRLYKAMPQRGDE
-735 TEPMMNIIAWRKSDE
+735 TEPMMNIISWRKGE
-750 YISVVIP
+750 EFISVVIP
-757 REKHRPDAY
+757 REKHRPEAY
-766 FAEGCSQVMVS
+766 FAEGDAQFVVS

-793 DFHKLTEESATALLQ
+793 DFRKLTEEKALSLLQ
-808 ECGISTEKMNSIV
+808 ECGVSEEKMNAIIA
-821 TKLKTSKEAETA
+821 KLKASKDAEDAAEASS
-833 TETATLYNKGK
+833 TLYNKGK
-844 QPNVTVGI
+844 QPDVTVGI
-852 VSGQKI
+852 VSAQKI
-858 HFSLNKPYLAKGET
+858 HFSLNKPYLAKGEK
-872 VMGEQVV
+872 VLGEQVV
-879 EFFEGGVLWNGNQ
+879 EFSEGGVLWNGNQ
-892 YSKLTFHPQ
+892 YSQLTFHPQ

-928 LGTLRFVVEADKIC
+928 LGTLRFVVESDKIV

-990 VAASGN
+990 VAESGN
-996 NFFSFVKKDDMLI
+996 NFFSFTKKEDTLI
-1009 RWYDREDHTIFDVCA
+1009 RWYDREDHTLFDVCA

-1044 AIRQTLGQVLLDGDD
+1044 AIRQTKGQILMDGEE

-1071 ATEEFQYC
+1071 ITEEFQYC

-1085 SYLTAVRDLVLGV
+1085 TYLTAVRDIALGV
-1098 KSKGTAGD
+1098 EHTQPNLTN
-1106 EESTARNKESKT
+1106 EE
-1118 LPDLTLEAEAD
+1118 EAEK
-1129 RWIRSNPPA
+1129 WIRFNPPA
-1138 FCNTTDKKILSQVLN
+1138 FCNTQDKKILSEVLN
-1153 DYDQETADFYR
+1153 DYDQETVNFYR
-1164 WKVTYSQEK
+1164 WKETLSQEK
-1173 LQQLFEEKLKMNFG
+1173 LQQLIADKLKMDLG
-1187 DILDMK
+1187 AILDMK

-1214 FTIGKELEIRRA
+1214 FTIGKELEIRRT
-1226 LSDTH
+1226 LSDSH
-1231 LYSSAFVVDKYDA
+1231 LLSSAFVVDKYDK
-1244 DVQGVPQRFEIIGAG
+1244 DEQGVPQRFELIGAG

-1278 YAYNDILL
+1278 YHYDAILL
-1286 HYYQGAEIKQL
+1286 HYYQGAEIKKL

>member
-1 MREKIDLFLPCEDLE
+1 MREKIDLFLPF
-16 VAQEALT
+16 EALEKGEET
-23 ELHDNKTVQHI
+23 LLELHENKTVQHI

-39 SDFAALHQV
+39 SDFASQHQV
-48 PDGCT
+48 PEGCT
-53 FVVIDRLES
+53 FVVIDRMES
-62 SNTVTSIA
+62 SNTVMSIA
-70 ENTDADYVIICTK
+70 ENTDADYLLLCTRM
-83 TTPIQWGLY
+83 TSVRWGLY

-101 DDTGAVMIY
+101 DDTGAVMVY
-110 SDHYSMVKDESL
+110 SDHYS
-122 SQDGTSAVGK
+122 
-132 LEKHPVIDYQ
+132 LEEGALTKHPAIDYQ
-142 EGSLRDDFDFGS
+142 AGSLRDDFDFGS

-161 CLRDYV
+161 ALLDYV

-175 LYAGLYDLRL
+175 QYAGLYDLRL
-185 YLSRMGEIFHLNEYL
+185 YLSRKGEIFHLNEYL
-200 YTENELDTRKSGEKQ
+200 YTEAELDTRKSGEKQ

-223 REVQVEME
+223 REVQIEME
-231 RACTQHLEKV
+231 RACTAHLEKV
-241 NALIDTSYY
+241 GAIVDTNFY
-250 RQPDFNEQ
+250 RQPDFDEQ
-258 EFEYE
+258 DFACE

-288 ASFKYNVIVV
+288 TNFPYNVIVV
-298 NNHSTDHTGEIL
+298 NNHSTDSTGEIL
-310 DAIAREMEE
+310 DSI
-319 KNDKQAGRLI
+319 DDGRLI
-329 QIIPERRDLGIGGC
+329 QIVPGRTDLGIGGC
-343 WNVAINSDHC
+343 WNVAVNSDHC
-353 GKFAIQLDSD
+353 GKFAVQLDSD

-373 KIIDAF
+373 KIVDAF
-379 HHQKAAMV
+379 HEQKAAMI

-483 LSIDRVNANNLYK
+483 LSVERVNANNLYK
-496 DRLRTMELKARRQ
+496 DRLRTMELKARQQ

-529 QLEKWEDAR
+529 QLEMWEDAR
-538 HRFRDLKHVETHT
+538 HRFRDLKHVEVHQ
-551 LSDQLKLQFNPA
+551 LSDQLKVQFNPA

-574 KTLGERP
+574 HTLGERP
-581 CFLCDKNRPKEQ
+581 CFLCERNRPKEQ
-593 MSKQI
+593 MTKQI
-598 DERFHL
+598 DDHFQL

-613 VHFTIPARKHQP
+613 VHFTIPATKHQP
-625 QAIYKNYG
+625 QSIYRHYG
-633 EMHRFLSLHSEL
+633 EMHRLLSLHSEL
-645 MIFYNGPK
+645 MVFYNGPK

-668 SGILPLQ
+668 SGVLPLQ

-681 SRNLTDII
+681 SRNLTDVI
-689 SLNDEEK
+689 SLTDEEK
-696 IAAVR
+696 ISVLR
-701 DFVVPAFVIISKS
+701 DFLVPAFVIISKS
-714 EESDET
+714 EDSDEE
-720 LFHRLYKAMPVRGDE
+720 LFHRLYRSMPMRGDE
-735 TEPMMNIIAWRKSDE
+735 SEPMMNIIAWRKGDE
-750 YISVVIP
+750 FISVVIP

-766 FAEGCSQVMVS
+766 FTEGEAQMMVS
-777 PGALDMSGLII
+777 PGALDMAGLII

-793 DFHKLTEESATALLQ
+793 DFSKINLDKATALLR
-808 ECGISTEKMNSIV
+808 ECGISAEKMEAIV
-821 TKLKTSKEAETA
+821 SNLKASAATA
-833 TETATLYNKGK
+833 HEHPLQLLAGKGK
-844 QPNVTVGI
+844 QPNVNVGI

-858 HFSLNKPYLAKGET
+858 HFSLNKPYLAKGEMVT
-872 VMGEQVV
+872 GEQEVA
-879 EFFEGGVLWNGNQ
+879 FSEGGILWNGNQ
-892 YSKLTFHPQ
+892 YSSLTFHPQ

-928 LGTLRFVVEADKIC
+928 LGTLHFVVESDKIC
-942 AINELPVEKYLESVI
+942 AINELPVERYLESVI

-990 VAASGN
+990 VAESGN
-996 NFFSFVKKDDMLI
+996 NFFSFVKKDDRLI

-1044 AIRQTLGQVLLDGDD
+1044 AIRQTKGQILMDGDD

-1071 ATEEFQYC
+1071 VTEEFQFC

-1085 SYLTAVRDLVLGV
+1085 NYLSSVRDIIQGV
-1098 KSKGTAGD
+1098 KSVGSAAPVPLPSLQD
-1106 EESTARNKESKT
+1106 EA
-1118 LPDLTLEAEAD
+1118 AAD
-1129 RWIRSNPPA
+1129 AWIRSNPPA

-1164 WKVTYSQEK
+1164 WKVTLTQEK
-1173 LQQLFEEKLKMNFG
+1173 LKQLLDEKLKMNFG
-1187 DILDMK
+1187 DILDLQ
-1193 AVERGKSGR
+1193 AEERGKSGR
-1202 ISKLQIIGTEKT
+1202 ISKLRIVGTEKT
-1214 FTIGKELEIRRA
+1214 FVIGKELEIRRA

-1231 LYSSAFVVDKYDA
+1231 LYSSAFVVDRCDIDEK
-1244 DVQGVPQRFEIIGAG
+1244 GVPQRFDIIGAG

-1270 AAVMGEQG
+1270 AAVMGEEG
-1278 YAYNDILL
+1278 FDYDAILL
-1286 HYYQGAEIKQL
+1286 HYYQGAEIKKV

>member
-1 MREKIDLFLPCEDLE
+1 MREKIDLFLPCEYIDD
-16 VAQEALT
+16 AQNALSV
-23 ELHDNKTVQHI
+23 LHEYKTVQHI
-34 NLLVS
+34 HFLVS
-39 SDFAALHQV
+39 ADFAAHHQV
-48 PDGCT
+48 PEGCT
-53 FVVIDRLES
+53 FVITDRLES
-62 SNTVTSIA
+62 SNTIVSIA
-70 ENTDADYVIICTK
+70 ENTDADYVMICTRH
-83 TTPIQWGLY
+83 TTIGWGNNT
-92 ALERFLRTA
+92 LERFLRVA
-101 DDTGAVMIY
+101 DDTDAVMVY
-110 SDHYSMVKDESL
+110 ADHYKMVE
-122 SQDGTSAVGK
+122 GK
-132 LEKHPVIDYQ
+132 MEKHPVIDYQ
-142 EGSLRDDFDFGS
+142 SGSLRDDFDFGS
-154 LWLIKSQ
+154 LWCIKAQ
-161 CLRDYV
+161 ALADYI
-167 AQTDRVDY
+167 AHPDREEY
-175 LYAGLYDLRL
+175 QFAALYDLRL
-185 YLSRMGEIFHLNEYL
+185 YLSRVGEIFHLNEFL
-200 YTENELDTRKSGEKQ
+200 YSEAELDTRKSGEKQ

-223 REVQVEME
+223 REVQIEME
-231 RACTQHLEKV
+231 KACTQHLGKV
-241 NALIDTSYY
+241 GALIDTTFY
-250 RQPDFNEQ
+250 RQPDFGEQ
-258 EFEYE
+258 DFEYE
-263 ASVVIPV
+263 ASVIIPV

-276 IADAVKSALSQK
+276 VTDAVKSALGQK
-288 ASFKYNVIVV
+288 ASFKFNVIVV
-298 NNHSTDHTGEIL
+298 NNHSTDRTGEIL
-310 DAIAREMEE
+310 DEL
-319 KNDKQAGRLI
+319 KVDNLI
-329 QIIPERRDLGIGGC
+329 QIVPERTDLGIGGC
-343 WNVAINSDHC
+343 WNEAINSSFC
-353 GKFAIQLDSD
+353 GKFAVQLDSD

-373 KIIDAF
+373 KIVDAF
-379 HHQKAAMV
+379 YKQKAAMI

-401 PPGLIDHKEWTEDNG
+401 PPGLIDHKEWTDENG

-483 LSIDRVNANNLYK
+483 LSVEKVNANNLYK
-496 DRLRTMELKARRQ
+496 DRLRTMELKARQ
-509 MLQGKA
+509 HLLQGKA

-529 QLEKWEDAR
+529 QLEVWTDAR
-538 HRFRDLKHVETHT
+538 HRFRDLKHVETRQF
-551 LSDQLKLQFNPA
+551 SDQLKLQWNPA

-598 DERFHL
+598 DEKFHL

-625 QAIYKNYG
+625 QLIYKNYG
-633 EMHRFLSLHSEL
+633 EMHRFISLHSDL
-645 MIFYNGPK
+645 MVFYNGPK

-668 SGILPLQ
+668 NGILPLQ

-696 IAAVR
+696 ISVVR
-701 DFVVPAFVIISKS
+701 DFIVPAFVIISKS
-714 EESDET
+714 AESDEA
-720 LFHRLYKAMPVRGDE
+720 LFRRLYKAMPQRGDE
-735 TEPMMNIIAWRKSDE
+735 TEPMMNIISWRKGE
-750 YISVVIP
+750 EFISVIIP
-757 REKHRPDAY
+757 REKHRPEAY
-766 FAEGCSQVMVS
+766 FAEGDAQFVVS

-793 DFHKLTEESATALLQ
+793 DFRKLTEEKALSLLQ
-808 ECGISTEKMNSIV
+808 ECGVSEEKMNAIIA
-821 TKLKTSKEAETA
+821 KLKASKDAEDAAEASS
-833 TETATLYNKGK
+833 TLYNKGK
-844 QPNVTVGI
+844 QPDVTVGI
-852 VSGQKI
+852 VSAQKI
-858 HFSLNKPYLAKGET
+858 HFSLNKPYLAKGEK
-872 VMGEQVV
+872 VLGEQVV
-879 EFFEGGVLWNGNQ
+879 EFSEGGVLWNGNQ
-892 YSKLTFHPQ
+892 YSQLTFHPQ

-928 LGTLRFVVEADKIC
+928 LGTLRFVVESDKIV

-990 VAASGN
+990 VAESGN
-996 NFFSFVKKDDMLI
+996 NFFSFTKKEDTLI
-1009 RWYDREDHTIFDVCA
+1009 RWYDREDHTLFDVCA

-1044 AIRQTLGQVLLDGDD
+1044 AIRQTKGQILMDGDE

-1071 ATEEFQYC
+1071 ITEEFQYC

-1085 SYLTAVRDLVLGV
+1085 TYLTAVRDIALGV
-1098 KSKGTAGD
+1098 
-1106 EESTARNKESKT
+1106 EHT
-1118 LPDLTLEAEAD
+1118 LPNLTNEEEAEK
-1129 RWIRSNPPA
+1129 WIRFNPPA
-1138 FCNTTDKKILSQVLN
+1138 FCNTQDKKILSEVLN
-1153 DYDQETADFYR
+1153 DYDQETVNFYR
-1164 WKVTYSQEK
+1164 WKETLSQEK
-1173 LQQLFEEKLKMNFG
+1173 LQQLIADKLKMDLG
-1187 DILDMK
+1187 AILDMK

-1202 ISKLQIIGTEKT
+1202 ISKLQIIGTEKI
-1214 FTIGKELEIRRA
+1214 FTIGKELEIRRT
-1226 LSDTH
+1226 LSDSH
-1231 LYSSAFVVDKYDA
+1231 LLSSAFVVDKYDK
-1244 DVQGVPQRFEIIGAG
+1244 DEQGVPQRFELIGAG

-1278 YAYNDILL
+1278 YHYDAILL
-1286 HYYQGAEIKQL
+1286 HYYQGAEIKKL

>member
-1 MREKIDLFLPCEDLE
+1 MREKIDLFLPF
-16 VAQEALT
+16 EALEKGEET
-23 ELHDNKTVQHI
+23 LLELHENKTVQHI

-39 SDFAALHQV
+39 SDFASQHQV
-48 PDGCT
+48 PEGCT
-53 FVVIDRLES
+53 FVVIDRMES
-62 SNTVTSIA
+62 SNTVMSIA
-70 ENTDADYVIICTK
+70 ENTDADYLLLCTRM
-83 TTPIQWGLY
+83 TSVRWGLY

-101 DDTGAVMIY
+101 DDTGAVMVY
-110 SDHYSMVKDESL
+110 SDHYS
-122 SQDGTSAVGK
+122 
-132 LEKHPVIDYQ
+132 LEEGALTKHPAIDYQ
-142 EGSLRDDFDFGS
+142 AGSLRDDFDFGS

-161 CLRDYV
+161 ALLDYV

-175 LYAGLYDLRL
+175 QYAGLYDLRL
-185 YLSRMGEIFHLNEYL
+185 YLSRKGEIFHLNEYL
-200 YTENELDTRKSGEKQ
+200 YTEAELDTRKSGEKQ

-223 REVQVEME
+223 REVQIEME
-231 RACTQHLEKV
+231 RACTAHLEKV
-241 NALIDTSYY
+241 GAIVDTNFY
-250 RQPDFNEQ
+250 RQPDFDEQ
-258 EFEYE
+258 DFACE

-288 ASFKYNVIVV
+288 TNFPYNVIVV
-298 NNHSTDHTGEIL
+298 NNHSTDSTGEIL
-310 DAIAREMEE
+310 DSI
-319 KNDKQAGRLI
+319 DDGRLI
-329 QIIPERRDLGIGGC
+329 QIVPSRTDLGIGGC
-343 WNVAINSDHC
+343 WNVAVNSDHC
-353 GKFAIQLDSD
+353 GKFAVQLDSD

-373 KIIDAF
+373 KIVDAF
-379 HHQKAAMV
+379 HEQKAAMI

-483 LSIDRVNANNLYK
+483 LSVERVNANNLYK
-496 DRLRTMELKARRQ
+496 DRLRTMELKARQQ

-529 QLEKWEDAR
+529 QLEMWEDAR
-538 HRFRDLKHVETHT
+538 HRFRDLKHVEVRQ
-551 LSDQLKLQFNPA
+551 LSDQLKVQFNPA

-574 KTLGERP
+574 HTLGERP
-581 CFLCDKNRPKEQ
+581 CFLCERNRPKEQ
-593 MSKQI
+593 MTKQI
-598 DERFHL
+598 DDHFQL

-613 VHFTIPARKHQP
+613 VHFTIPATKHQP
-625 QAIYKNYG
+625 QSIYRHYG
-633 EMHRFLSLHSEL
+633 EMHRLLSLHSEL
-645 MIFYNGPK
+645 MVFYNGPK

-668 SGILPLQ
+668 SGVLPLQ

-681 SRNLTDII
+681 SRNLTDVI

-696 IAAVR
+696 ISVLR
-701 DFVVPAFVIISKS
+701 DFLVPAFVIISKS
-714 EESDET
+714 EDSDEE
-720 LFHRLYKAMPVRGDE
+720 LFHRLYRSMPMRGDE
-735 TEPMMNIIAWRKSDE
+735 SEPMMNIIAWRKGDE
-750 YISVVIP
+750 FISVVIP

-766 FAEGCSQVMVS
+766 FAEGEAQMMVS
-777 PGALDMSGLII
+777 PGALDMAGLII

-793 DFHKLTEESATALLQ
+793 DFSKINLDKATALLR
-808 ECGISTEKMNSIV
+808 ECGISAEKMEAIV
-821 TKLKTSKEAETA
+821 SNLKASAATA
-833 TETATLYNKGK
+833 HEHPLQLLAGKGK
-844 QPNVTVGI
+844 QPNVNVGI

-858 HFSLNKPYLAKGET
+858 HFSLNKPYLAKGEMVT
-872 VMGEQVV
+872 GEQEVA
-879 EFFEGGVLWNGNQ
+879 FSEGGILWNGNQ
-892 YSKLTFHPQ
+892 YSSLTFHPQ
-901 SADASFSLSDVT
+901 STDASFSLSDVT

-928 LGTLRFVVEADKIC
+928 LGTLHFVVESDKIC
-942 AINELPVEKYLESVI
+942 AINELPVERYLESVI

-990 VAASGN
+990 VAESGN
-996 NFFSFVKKDDMLI
+996 NFFSFVKKDDRLI

-1044 AIRQTLGQVLLDGDD
+1044 AIRQTKGQILMDGDD

-1071 ATEEFQYC
+1071 VTEEFQYC
-1079 WEDTPK
+1079 WEDTPRN
-1085 SYLTAVRDLVLGV
+1085 YLSSVRDIIQGV
-1098 KSKGTAGD
+1098 KSVGSAAPAPLPSLQD
-1106 EESTARNKESKT
+1106 EA
-1118 LPDLTLEAEAD
+1118 AAD
-1129 RWIRSNPPA
+1129 AWIRSNPPA

-1164 WKVTYSQEK
+1164 WKVTLTQEK
-1173 LQQLFEEKLKMNFG
+1173 LKQLLDEKLKMNFG
-1187 DILDMK
+1187 DILDLQ
-1193 AVERGKSGR
+1193 AEERGKSGR
-1202 ISKLQIIGTEKT
+1202 ISKLRIVGTEKT
-1214 FTIGKELEIRRA
+1214 FVIGKELEIRRA

-1231 LYSSAFVVDKYDA
+1231 LYSSAFVVDRCDIDEK
-1244 DVQGVPQRFEIIGAG
+1244 GVPQRFDIIGAG

-1270 AAVMGEQG
+1270 AAVMGEEG
-1278 YAYNDILL
+1278 FDYDAILL
-1286 HYYQGAEIKQL
+1286 HYYQGAEIKKV

>member
-1 MREKIDLFLPCEDLE
+1 MREKIDLFLPCEYIDD
-16 VAQEALT
+16 AQKALSV
-23 ELHDNKTVQHI
+23 LHEYKTVQHI
-34 NLLVS
+34 HFLVS
-39 SDFAALHQV
+39 ADFAAHHQV
-48 PDGCT
+48 PEGCT
-53 FVVIDRLES
+53 FVITDRLES
-62 SNTVTSIA
+62 SNTIVSIA
-70 ENTDADYVIICTK
+70 ENTDADYVMICTRH
-83 TTPIQWGLY
+83 TTIGWGNNT
-92 ALERFLRTA
+92 LERFLRVA
-101 DDTGAVMIY
+101 DDTDAVMVY
-110 SDHYSMVKDESL
+110 ADHYKMVE
-122 SQDGTSAVGK
+122 GK
-132 LEKHPVIDYQ
+132 MEKHPVIDYQ
-142 EGSLRDDFDFGS
+142 SGSLRDDFDFGS
-154 LWLIKSQ
+154 LWCIKAQ
-161 CLRDYV
+161 ALADYI
-167 AQTDRVDY
+167 AQPDREEY
-175 LYAGLYDLRL
+175 QFAALYDFRL
-185 YLSRMGEIFHLNEYL
+185 YLSRVGEIFHLNEFL
-200 YTENELDTRKSGEKQ
+200 YSEAELDTRKSGEKQ

-223 REVQVEME
+223 REVQIEME
-231 RACTQHLEKV
+231 KACTQHLGKV
-241 NALIDTSYY
+241 GALIDTTFY
-250 RQPDFNEQ
+250 RQPDFGEQ
-258 EFEYE
+258 DFEYE
-263 ASVVIPV
+263 ASVIIPV

-276 IADAVKSALSQK
+276 VADAVKSALGQK
-288 ASFKYNVIVV
+288 ANFKFNVIVV
-298 NNHSTDHTGEIL
+298 NNHSTDRTGEIL
-310 DAIAREMEE
+310 DELKAD
-319 KNDKQAGRLI
+319 NLI
-329 QIIPERRDLGIGGC
+329 QIVPERTDLGIGGC
-343 WNVAINSDHC
+343 WNEAINSSFC
-353 GKFAIQLDSD
+353 GKFAVQLDSD

-373 KIIDAF
+373 KIVDAF
-379 HHQKAAMV
+379 YKQKAAMI

-401 PPGLIDHKEWTEDNG
+401 PPGLIDHKEWTDENG

-483 LSIDRVNANNLYK
+483 LSVEKVNANNLYK
-496 DRLRTMELKARRQ
+496 DRLRTMELKARQ
-509 MLQGKA
+509 HLLQGKA

-529 QLEKWEDAR
+529 QLEVWTDAR
-538 HRFRDLKHVETHT
+538 HRFRDLKHVETRQF
-551 LSDQLKLQFNPA
+551 SDQLKLQWNPA

-598 DERFHL
+598 DEKFHL

-625 QAIYKNYG
+625 QLIYKNYG
-633 EMHRFLSLHSEL
+633 EMHRFISLHSDL
-645 MIFYNGPK
+645 MVFYNGPK

-668 SGILPLQ
+668 NGILPLQ

-696 IAAVR
+696 ISVVR
-701 DFVVPAFVIISKS
+701 DFIVPAFVIISKS
-714 EESDET
+714 AESDEA
-720 LFHRLYKAMPVRGDE
+720 LFRRLYKAMPQRGDE
-735 TEPMMNIIAWRKSDE
+735 TEPMMNIISWRKGE
-750 YISVVIP
+750 EFISVVIP
-757 REKHRPDAY
+757 REKHRPEAY
-766 FAEGCSQVMVS
+766 FAEGDAQFVVS

-793 DFHKLTEESATALLQ
+793 DFRKLTEEKALSLLQ
-808 ECGISTEKMNSIV
+808 ECGVSEEKMNAIIA
-821 TKLKTSKEAETA
+821 KLKASKDAENAAEASS
-833 TETATLYNKGK
+833 TLYNKGK
-844 QPNVTVGI
+844 QPDVTVGI
-852 VSGQKI
+852 VSAQKI
-858 HFSLNKPYLAKGET
+858 HFSLNKPYLAKGEK
-872 VMGEQVV
+872 VLGEQVV
-879 EFFEGGVLWNGNQ
+879 EFSEGGVLWNGNQ
-892 YSKLTFHPQ
+892 YSQLTFHPQ

-928 LGTLRFVVEADKIC
+928 LGTLRFVVESDKIV

-990 VAASGN
+990 VAESGN
-996 NFFSFVKKDDMLI
+996 NFFSFTKKEDTLI
-1009 RWYDREDHTIFDVCA
+1009 RWYDREDHTLFDVCA

-1044 AIRQTLGQVLLDGDD
+1044 AIRQTKGQILMDGEE

-1071 ATEEFQYC
+1071 ITEEFQYC

-1085 SYLTAVRDLVLGV
+1085 TYLTAVRDIALGV
-1098 KSKGTAGD
+1098 
-1106 EESTARNKESKT
+1106 EHT
-1118 LPDLTLEAEAD
+1118 LPNLTNEEEAEK
-1129 RWIRSNPPA
+1129 WIRFNPPA
-1138 FCNTTDKKILSQVLN
+1138 FCNTQDKKILSEVLN
-1153 DYDQETADFYR
+1153 DYDQETVNFYR
-1164 WKVTYSQEK
+1164 WKETLSQEK
-1173 LQQLFEEKLKMNFG
+1173 LQQLIADKLKMDLG
-1187 DILDMK
+1187 AILDMK

-1214 FTIGKELEIRRA
+1214 FTIGKELEIRRT
-1226 LSDTH
+1226 LSDSH
-1231 LYSSAFVVDKYDA
+1231 LLSSAFVVDKYDK
-1244 DVQGVPQRFEIIGAG
+1244 DEQGVPQRFELIGAG

-1278 YAYNDILL
+1278 YHYDAILL
-1286 HYYQGAEIKQL
+1286 HYYQGAEIKKL

>member
-1 MREKIDLFLPCEDLE
+1 MREKIDLFLPCEYIDD
-16 VAQEALT
+16 AQNALSV
-23 ELHDNKTVQHI
+23 LHEYKTVQHI
-34 NLLVS
+34 HFLVS
-39 SDFAALHQV
+39 ADFAAHHQV
-48 PDGCT
+48 PEGCT
-53 FVVIDRLES
+53 FVITDRLES
-62 SNTVTSIA
+62 SNTIVSIA
-70 ENTDADYVIICTK
+70 ENTDADYVMICTRH
-83 TTPIQWGLY
+83 TTIGWGNNT
-92 ALERFLRTA
+92 LERFLRVA
-101 DDTGAVMIY
+101 DDTDAVMVY
-110 SDHYSMVKDESL
+110 ADHYKMVE
-122 SQDGTSAVGK
+122 GK
-132 LEKHPVIDYQ
+132 MEKHPVIDYQ
-142 EGSLRDDFDFGS
+142 SGSLRDDFDFGS
-154 LWLIKSQ
+154 LWCIKAQ
-161 CLRDYV
+161 ALADYI
-167 AQTDRVDY
+167 AQTDREEY
-175 LYAGLYDLRL
+175 QFAALYDLRL
-185 YLSRMGEIFHLNEYL
+185 YLSRVGEIFHLNEFL
-200 YTENELDTRKSGEKQ
+200 YSEAELDTRKSGEKQ

-223 REVQVEME
+223 REVQIEME
-231 RACTQHLEKV
+231 KACTQHLGKV
-241 NALIDTSYY
+241 GALIDTTFY
-250 RQPDFNEQ
+250 RQPDFGEQ
-258 EFEYE
+258 DFEYE
-263 ASVVIPV
+263 ASVIIPV

-276 IADAVKSALSQK
+276 VADAVKSALGQK
-288 ASFKYNVIVV
+288 ANFKFNVIVV
-298 NNHSTDHTGEIL
+298 NNHSTDRTGEIL
-310 DAIAREMEE
+310 DELKAD
-319 KNDKQAGRLI
+319 NLI
-329 QIIPERRDLGIGGC
+329 QIVPKRTDLGIGGC
-343 WNVAINSDHC
+343 WNEAINSSFC
-353 GKFAIQLDSD
+353 GKFAVQLDSD

-373 KIIDAF
+373 KIVDAF
-379 HHQKAAMV
+379 YKQKAAMI

-401 PPGLIDHKEWTEDNG
+401 PPGLIDHKEWTDENG

-483 LSIDRVNANNLYK
+483 LSVEKVNANNLYK
-496 DRLRTMELKARRQ
+496 DRLRTMELKARQ
-509 MLQGKA
+509 HMLQGKA

-529 QLEKWEDAR
+529 QLEVWTDAR
-538 HRFRDLKHVETHT
+538 HRFRDLKHVETRQF
-551 LSDQLKLQFNPA
+551 SDQLKLQWNPA

-598 DERFHL
+598 DEKFHL

-625 QAIYKNYG
+625 QLIYKNYG
-633 EMHRFLSLHSEL
+633 EMHRFISLHSDL
-645 MIFYNGPK
+645 MVFYNGPK

-668 SGILPLQ
+668 NGILPLQ

-696 IAAVR
+696 ISVVR
-701 DFVVPAFVIISKS
+701 DFIVPAFVIISKS
-714 EESDET
+714 AESDEA
-720 LFHRLYKAMPVRGDE
+720 LFRRLYKAMPQRGDE
-735 TEPMMNIIAWRKSDE
+735 TEPMMNIISWRKGE
-750 YISVVIP
+750 EFISVVIP
-757 REKHRPDAY
+757 REKHRPEAY
-766 FAEGCSQVMVS
+766 FAEGDAQFVVS

-793 DFHKLTEESATALLQ
+793 DFRKLTEEKALSLLQ
-808 ECGISTEKMNSIV
+808 ECGVSEEKMNAIIA
-821 TKLKTSKEAETA
+821 KLKASKDAEDAAEASS
-833 TETATLYNKGK
+833 TLYNKGK
-844 QPNVTVGI
+844 QPDVTVGI
-852 VSGQKI
+852 VSAQKI
-858 HFSLNKPYLAKGET
+858 HFSLNKPYLAKGEK
-872 VMGEQVV
+872 VLGEQVV
-879 EFFEGGVLWNGNQ
+879 EFSEGGVLWNGNQ
-892 YSKLTFHPQ
+892 YSQLTFHPQ

-928 LGTLRFVVEADKIC
+928 LGTLRFVVESDKIV

-990 VAASGN
+990 VAESGN
-996 NFFSFVKKDDMLI
+996 NFFSFTKKEDTLI
-1009 RWYDREDHTIFDVCA
+1009 RWYDREDHTLFDVCA

-1044 AIRQTLGQVLLDGDD
+1044 AIRQTKGQILMDGEE

-1071 ATEEFQYC
+1071 ITEEFQYC

-1085 SYLTAVRDLVLGV
+1085 TYLTAVRDIALGV
-1098 KSKGTAGD
+1098 
-1106 EESTARNKESKT
+1106 EHT
-1118 LPDLTLEAEAD
+1118 LPNLTNEEEAEK
-1129 RWIRSNPPA
+1129 WIRFNPPA
-1138 FCNTTDKKILSQVLN
+1138 FCNTQDKKILSEVLN
-1153 DYDQETADFYR
+1153 DYDQETVNFYR
-1164 WKVTYSQEK
+1164 WKETLSQEK
-1173 LQQLFEEKLKMNFG
+1173 LQQLIADKLKMDLG
-1187 DILDMK
+1187 AILDMK

-1214 FTIGKELEIRRA
+1214 FTIGKELEIRRT
-1226 LSDTH
+1226 LSDSH
-1231 LYSSAFVVDKYDA
+1231 LLSSAFVVDKYDK
-1244 DVQGVPQRFEIIGAG
+1244 DEQGVPQRFELIGAG

-1278 YAYNDILL
+1278 YHYDAILL
-1286 HYYQGAEIKQL
+1286 HYYQGAEIKKL

>member
-1 MREKIDLFLPCEDLE
+1 MREKIDLFLPCEYIDD
-16 VAQEALT
+16 AQNALSV
-23 ELHDNKTVQHI
+23 LHEYKTVQHI
-34 NLLVS
+34 HFLVS
-39 SDFAALHQV
+39 ADFAAHHQV
-48 PDGCT
+48 PEGCT
-53 FVVIDRLES
+53 FVITDRLES
-62 SNTVTSIA
+62 SNTIVSIA
-70 ENTDADYVIICTK
+70 ENTDADYMMICTRH
-83 TTPIQWGLY
+83 TTIGWGNNT
-92 ALERFLRTA
+92 LERFLRVA
-101 DDTGAVMIY
+101 DDTDAVMVY
-110 SDHYSMVKDESL
+110 ADHYKMVE
-122 SQDGTSAVGK
+122 GK
-132 LEKHPVIDYQ
+132 MEKHPVIDYQ
-142 EGSLRDDFDFGS
+142 SGSLRDDFDFGS
-154 LWLIKSQ
+154 LWCIKAQ
-161 CLRDYV
+161 ALADYI
-167 AQTDRVDY
+167 AQPDREEY
-175 LYAGLYDLRL
+175 QFAALYDLRL
-185 YLSRMGEIFHLNEYL
+185 YLSRVGEIFHLNEFL
-200 YTENELDTRKSGEKQ
+200 YSEAELDTRKSGEKQ

-223 REVQVEME
+223 REVQIEME
-231 RACTQHLEKV
+231 KACTQHLGKV
-241 NALIDTSYY
+241 GALIDTTFY
-250 RQPDFNEQ
+250 RQPDFGEQ
-258 EFEYE
+258 DFEYE
-263 ASVVIPV
+263 ASVIIPV

-276 IADAVKSALSQK
+276 VADAVKSALGQK
-288 ASFKYNVIVV
+288 ASFKFNVIVV
-298 NNHSTDHTGEIL
+298 NNHSTDRTGEIL
-310 DAIAREMEE
+310 DEL
-319 KNDKQAGRLI
+319 KVDNLI
-329 QIIPERRDLGIGGC
+329 QIVPERTDLGIGGC
-343 WNVAINSDHC
+343 WNEAINSSFC
-353 GKFAIQLDSD
+353 GKFAVQLDSD

-373 KIIDAF
+373 KIVDAF
-379 HHQKAAMV
+379 YKQKAAMI

-401 PPGLIDHKEWTEDNG
+401 PPGLIDHKEWTDENG

-483 LSIDRVNANNLYK
+483 LSVEKVNANNLYK
-496 DRLRTMELKARRQ
+496 DRLRTMELKARQ
-509 MLQGKA
+509 HMLQGKA

-529 QLEKWEDAR
+529 QLEVWTDAR
-538 HRFRDLKHVETHT
+538 HRFRDLKHVETRQF
-551 LSDQLKLQFNPA
+551 SDQLKLQWNPA

-598 DERFHL
+598 DEKFHL

-625 QAIYKNYG
+625 QLIYKNYG
-633 EMHRFLSLHSEL
+633 EMHRFISLHSDL
-645 MIFYNGPK
+645 MVFYNGPK

-668 SGILPLQ
+668 NGILPLQ

-696 IAAVR
+696 ISVVR
-701 DFVVPAFVIISKS
+701 DFIVPAFVIISKS
-714 EESDET
+714 AESDEA
-720 LFHRLYKAMPVRGDE
+720 LFRRLYKAMPQRGDE
-735 TEPMMNIIAWRKSDE
+735 TEPMMNIISWRKGE
-750 YISVVIP
+750 EFISVVIP
-757 REKHRPDAY
+757 REKHRPEAY
-766 FAEGCSQVMVS
+766 FAEGDAQFVVS

-793 DFHKLTEESATALLQ
+793 DFRKLTEEKALSLLQ
-808 ECGISTEKMNSIV
+808 ECGVSEEKMNAIIA
-821 TKLKTSKEAETA
+821 KLKASKDAEDAAEASS
-833 TETATLYNKGK
+833 TLYNKGK
-844 QPNVTVGI
+844 QPDVTVGI
-852 VSGQKI
+852 VSAQKI
-858 HFSLNKPYLAKGET
+858 HFSLNKPYLAKGEK
-872 VMGEQVV
+872 VLGEQVV
-879 EFFEGGVLWNGNQ
+879 EFSEGGVLWNGNQ
-892 YSKLTFHPQ
+892 YSQLTFHPQ

-928 LGTLRFVVEADKIC
+928 LGTLRFVVESDKIV

-990 VAASGN
+990 VAESGN
-996 NFFSFVKKDDMLI
+996 NFFSFTKKEDTLI
-1009 RWYDREDHTIFDVCA
+1009 RWYDREDHTLFDVCA

-1044 AIRQTLGQVLLDGDD
+1044 AIRQTKGQILMDGDE

-1071 ATEEFQYC
+1071 ITEEFQYC

-1085 SYLTAVRDLVLGV
+1085 TYLTAVRDIALGV
-1098 KSKGTAGD
+1098 
-1106 EESTARNKESKT
+1106 EHT
-1118 LPDLTLEAEAD
+1118 LPNLTNEEEAEK
-1129 RWIRSNPPA
+1129 WIRFNPPA
-1138 FCNTTDKKILSQVLN
+1138 FCNTQDKKILSEVLN
-1153 DYDQETADFYR
+1153 DYDQETVNFYR
-1164 WKVTYSQEK
+1164 WKETLSQEK
-1173 LQQLFEEKLKMNFG
+1173 LQQLIADKLKMDLG
-1187 DILDMK
+1187 AILDMK

-1202 ISKLQIIGTEKT
+1202 ISKLQIIGTEKI
-1214 FTIGKELEIRRA
+1214 FTIGKELEIRRT
-1226 LSDTH
+1226 LSDSH
-1231 LYSSAFVVDKYDA
+1231 LLSSAFVVNKYDK
-1244 DVQGVPQRFEIIGAG
+1244 DEQGVPQRFELIGAG

-1278 YAYNDILL
+1278 YHYDAILL
-1286 HYYQGAEIKQL
+1286 HYYQGAEIKKL

>member
-1 MREKIDLFLPCEDLE
+1 MREKIDLFLPCEYIDD
-16 VAQEALT
+16 AQNALSV
-23 ELHDNKTVQHI
+23 LHEYKTVQHI
-34 NLLVS
+34 HFLVS
-39 SDFAALHQV
+39 ADFAAHHQV
-48 PDGCT
+48 PEGCT
-53 FVVIDRLES
+53 FVITDRLES
-62 SNTVTSIA
+62 SNTIVSIA
-70 ENTDADYVIICTK
+70 ENTDADYVMICTRH
-83 TTPIQWGLY
+83 TTIGWGNNT
-92 ALERFLRTA
+92 LERFLRVA
-101 DDTGAVMIY
+101 DDTDAVMVY
-110 SDHYSMVKDESL
+110 ADHYKMVE
-122 SQDGTSAVGK
+122 GK
-132 LEKHPVIDYQ
+132 MEKHPVIDYQ
-142 EGSLRDDFDFGS
+142 SGSLRDDFDFGS
-154 LWLIKSQ
+154 LWCIKAQ
-161 CLRDYV
+161 ALADYI
-167 AQTDRVDY
+167 AQPDREEY
-175 LYAGLYDLRL
+175 QFAALYDLRL
-185 YLSRMGEIFHLNEYL
+185 YLSRVGEIFHLNEFL
-200 YTENELDTRKSGEKQ
+200 YSEAELDTRKSGEKQ

-223 REVQVEME
+223 REVQIEME
-231 RACTQHLEKV
+231 KACTQHLGKV
-241 NALIDTSYY
+241 GALIDTTFY
-250 RQPDFNEQ
+250 RQPDFGEQ
-258 EFEYE
+258 DFEYE
-263 ASVVIPV
+263 ASVIIPV

-276 IADAVKSALSQK
+276 VADAVKSALGQK
-288 ASFKYNVIVV
+288 ANFKFNVIVV
-298 NNHSTDHTGEIL
+298 NNHSTDRTGEIL
-310 DAIAREMEE
+310 DELKADNM
-319 KNDKQAGRLI
+319 I
-329 QIIPERRDLGIGGC
+329 QIVPERTDLGIGGC
-343 WNVAINSDHC
+343 WNEAINSSFC
-353 GKFAIQLDSD
+353 GKFAVQLDSD

-373 KIIDAF
+373 KIVDAF
-379 HHQKAAMV
+379 YKQKAAMI

-401 PPGLIDHKEWTEDNG
+401 PPGLIDHKEWTDENG

-483 LSIDRVNANNLYK
+483 LSVEKVNANNLYK
-496 DRLRTMELKARRQ
+496 DRLRTMELKARQ
-509 MLQGKA
+509 HMLQGKA

-529 QLEKWEDAR
+529 QLEVWTDAR
-538 HRFRDLKHVETHT
+538 HRFRDLKHVETRQF
-551 LSDQLKLQFNPA
+551 SDQLKLQWNPA

-598 DERFHL
+598 DEKFHL

-625 QAIYKNYG
+625 QLIYKNYG
-633 EMHRFLSLHSEL
+633 EMHRFISLHSDL
-645 MIFYNGPK
+645 MVFYNGPK

-668 SGILPLQ
+668 NGILPLQ

-696 IAAVR
+696 ISVVR
-701 DFVVPAFVIISKS
+701 DFIVPSFVIISKS
-714 EESDET
+714 AESDEA
-720 LFHRLYKAMPVRGDE
+720 LFRRLYKAMPQRGDE
-735 TEPMMNIIAWRKSDE
+735 TEPMMNIISWRKGE
-750 YISVVIP
+750 EFISVVIP
-757 REKHRPDAY
+757 REKHRPEAY
-766 FAEGCSQVMVS
+766 FAEGDAQFVVS

-793 DFHKLTEESATALLQ
+793 DFRKLTEEKALSLLQ
-808 ECGISTEKMNSIV
+808 ECGVSEEKMNAIIA
-821 TKLKTSKEAETA
+821 KLKASKDAEDAAEASS
-833 TETATLYNKGK
+833 TLYNKGK
-844 QPNVTVGI
+844 QPDVTVGI
-852 VSGQKI
+852 VSAQKI
-858 HFSLNKPYLAKGET
+858 HFSLNKPYLAKGEK
-872 VMGEQVV
+872 VLGEQVV
-879 EFFEGGVLWNGNQ
+879 EFSEGGVLWNGNQ
-892 YSKLTFHPQ
+892 YSQLTFHPQ

-928 LGTLRFVVEADKIC
+928 LGTLRFVVESDKIV

-990 VAASGN
+990 VAESGN
-996 NFFSFVKKDDMLI
+996 NFFSFTKKEDTLI
-1009 RWYDREDHTIFDVCA
+1009 RWYDREDHTLFDVCA

-1044 AIRQTLGQVLLDGDD
+1044 AIRQTKGQILMDGEE

-1071 ATEEFQYC
+1071 ITEEFQYC

-1085 SYLTAVRDLVLGV
+1085 TYLTAVRDIALGV
-1098 KSKGTAGD
+1098 
-1106 EESTARNKESKT
+1106 EHT
-1118 LPDLTLEAEAD
+1118 LPNLTNEEEAEK
-1129 RWIRSNPPA
+1129 WIRFNPPA
-1138 FCNTTDKKILSQVLN
+1138 FCNTQDKKILSEVLN
-1153 DYDQETADFYR
+1153 DYDQETVNFYR
-1164 WKVTYSQEK
+1164 WKETLSQEK
-1173 LQQLFEEKLKMNFG
+1173 LQQLIADKLKMDLG
-1187 DILDMK
+1187 AILDMK

-1214 FTIGKELEIRRA
+1214 FTIGKELEIRRT
-1226 LSDTH
+1226 LSDSH
-1231 LYSSAFVVDKYDA
+1231 LLSSAFVVDKYDK
-1244 DVQGVPQRFEIIGAG
+1244 DEQGVPQRFELIGAG

-1278 YAYNDILL
+1278 YHYDAILL
-1286 HYYQGAEIKQL
+1286 HYYQGAEIKKL

>member
-1 MREKIDLFLPCEDLE
+1 MREKIDLFLPF
-16 VAQEALT
+16 EALEKGEET
-23 ELHDNKTVQHI
+23 LLELHENKTVQHI

-39 SDFAALHQV
+39 SDFASQHQV
-48 PDGCT
+48 PEGCT
-53 FVVIDRLES
+53 FVVIDRMES
-62 SNTVTSIA
+62 SNTVMSIA
-70 ENTDADYVIICTK
+70 ENTDADYLLLCTRM
-83 TTPIQWGLY
+83 TSVRWGLY

-101 DDTGAVMIY
+101 DDTGAVMVY
-110 SDHYSMVKDESL
+110 SDHY
-122 SQDGTSAVGK
+122 A
-132 LEKHPVIDYQ
+132 LEEGALTKHPAIDYQ
-142 EGSLRDDFDFGS
+142 AGSLRDDFDFGS

-161 CLRDYV
+161 ALLDYV

-175 LYAGLYDLRL
+175 QYAGLYDLRL
-185 YLSRMGEIFHLNEYL
+185 YLSRKGEIFHLNEYL
-200 YTENELDTRKSGEKQ
+200 YTEAELDTRKSGEKQ

-223 REVQVEME
+223 REVQIEME
-231 RACTQHLEKV
+231 RACTGHLEKV
-241 NALIDTSYY
+241 GAIVDTNFY
-250 RQPDFNEQ
+250 RQPDFDEQ
-258 EFEYE
+258 DFACE
-263 ASVVIPV
+263 ASVIIPV

-288 ASFKYNVIVV
+288 TNFPYNVIVV
-298 NNHSTDHTGEIL
+298 NNHSTDSTGKIL
-310 DAIAREMEE
+310 DSI
-319 KNDKQAGRLI
+319 DDGRLI
-329 QIIPERRDLGIGGC
+329 QIVPGRTDLGIGGC
-343 WNVAINSDHC
+343 WNVAVNSDHC
-353 GKFAIQLDSD
+353 GKFAVQLDSD

-373 KIIDAF
+373 KIVDAF
-379 HHQKAAMV
+379 HEQKAAMI

-483 LSIDRVNANNLYK
+483 LSVERVNANNLYK
-496 DRLRTMELKARRQ
+496 DRLRTMELKARQQ

-529 QLEKWEDAR
+529 QLEMWEDAR
-538 HRFRDLKHVETHT
+538 HRFRDLKHVEVHQ
-551 LSDQLKLQFNPA
+551 LSDQLKVQFNPA

-574 KTLGERP
+574 HTLGERP
-581 CFLCDKNRPKEQ
+581 CFLCERNRPKEQ
-593 MSKQI
+593 MTKQI
-598 DERFHL
+598 DDHFQL

-613 VHFTIPARKHQP
+613 VHFTIPATKHQP
-625 QAIYKNYG
+625 QSIYRHYG
-633 EMHRFLSLHSEL
+633 EMHRLLSLHSEL
-645 MIFYNGPK
+645 MVFYNGPK

-668 SGILPLQ
+668 SGVLPLQ

-681 SRNLTDII
+681 SRSLTDVI
-689 SLNDEEK
+689 SLNDDEK
-696 IAAVR
+696 ISVLR
-701 DFVVPAFVIISKS
+701 DFLVPAFVIISKS
-714 EESDET
+714 EDSDEE
-720 LFHRLYKAMPVRGDE
+720 LFHRLYRSMPMRGDE
-735 TEPMMNIIAWRKSDE
+735 SEPMMNIIAWRKGDE
-750 YISVVIP
+750 FISVVIP

-766 FAEGCSQVMVS
+766 FAEGEAQMMVS
-777 PGALDMSGLII
+777 PGALDMAGLII

-793 DFHKLTEESATALLQ
+793 DFNKINLDKATALLR
-808 ECGISTEKMNSIV
+808 ECGISAEKMEAIV
-821 TKLKTSKEAETA
+821 SNLKASAATA
-833 TETATLYNKGK
+833 HEHPLQLLADKGK
-844 QPNVTVGI
+844 QPNVNVGI

-858 HFSLNKPYLAKGET
+858 HFSLNKPYLAKGEVVT
-872 VMGEQVV
+872 GEQEVA
-879 EFFEGGVLWNGNQ
+879 FSEGGILWNGNQ
-892 YSKLTFHPQ
+892 YSSLTFHPQ

-928 LGTLRFVVEADKIC
+928 LGTLHFVVESDKIC
-942 AINELPVEKYLESVI
+942 AINELPVERYLESVI

-990 VAASGN
+990 VAESGN
-996 NFFSFVKKDDMLI
+996 NFFSFVKKDDRLI

-1044 AIRQTLGQVLLDGDD
+1044 AIRQTKGQILMDGDD

-1071 ATEEFQYC
+1071 VTEEFQYC

-1085 SYLTAVRDLVLGV
+1085 NYLSSVRDIIQGV
-1098 KSKGTAGD
+1098 KSVGSAAPAPLPSLQD
-1106 EESTARNKESKT
+1106 EA
-1118 LPDLTLEAEAD
+1118 AAD
-1129 RWIRSNPPA
+1129 AWIRSNPPA

-1164 WKVTYSQEK
+1164 WKVTLTQEK
-1173 LQQLFEEKLKMNFG
+1173 LKQLLDEKLKMNFG
-1187 DILDMK
+1187 DILDLQ
-1193 AVERGKSGR
+1193 AEERGKSGR
-1202 ISKLQIIGTEKT
+1202 ISKLRIVGTEKT
-1214 FTIGKELEIRRA
+1214 FVIGKELEIRRA

-1231 LYSSAFVVDKYDA
+1231 LYSSAFVVDRCDIDEK
-1244 DVQGVPQRFEIIGAG
+1244 GVPQRFDIIGAG

-1270 AAVMGEQG
+1270 AAVMGEEG
-1278 YAYNDILL
+1278 FDYDAILL
-1286 HYYQGAEIKQL
+1286 HYYQGAEIKKV

>member
-1 MREKIDLFLPCEDLE
+1 MRQKIDLFLPCEDLD
-16 VAQEALT
+16 VAQEALL

-39 SDFAALHQV
+39 ADFAASHQV

-53 FVVIDRLES
+53 FIVVDRLES
-62 SNTVTSIA
+62 SNTVSSIA

-83 TTPIQWGLY
+83 ATPIRWGLY

-101 DDTGAVMIY
+101 DDTGAVMVY
-110 SDHYSMVKDESL
+110 SDHYSVQE
-122 SQDGTSAVGK
+122 GK

-142 EGSLRDDFDFGS
+142 AGSLRDDFDFGS
-154 LWLIKSQ
+154 LWLVKAQ
-161 CLRDYV
+161 NLLDY
-167 AQTDRVDY
+167 AALQDRQEY
-175 LYAGLYDLRL
+175 QFAGLYDLRL
-185 YLSRMGEIFHLNEYL
+185 YLSRVGEIFHINEFL
-200 YTENELDTRKSGEKQ
+200 YTEDELDTRKSGEKQ

-223 REVQVEME
+223 REVQIEME
-231 RACTQHLEKV
+231 KACTHHLEKV
-241 NALIDTSYY
+241 GALVDTNYY
-250 RQPDFNEQ
+250 RLPDFDEQ

-263 ASVVIPV
+263 ASVIIPV

-288 ASFKYNVIVV
+288 TSFKFNVIVV
-298 NNHSTDHTGEIL
+298 NNHSTDRTGEIL
-310 DAIAREMEE
+310 SEIAHEMEE
-319 KNDKQAGRLI
+319 RNDKQAGRLV
-329 QIIPERRDLGIGGC
+329 QIVPDRNDLGIGGC
-343 WNVAINSDHC
+343 WNMAINSDHC
-353 GKFAIQLDSD
+353 GKFAVQLDSD

-373 KIIDAF
+373 KIVDAF
-379 HHQKAAMV
+379 HKQKAAMM
-387 IGSYRMCDFDLNTL
+387 IGSYRMCDFDFNTL

-451 ALGLA
+451 ALGLV

-483 LSIDRVNANNLYK
+483 LSIDKVNANNLYK
-496 DRLRTMELKARRQ
+496 DRLRTMELKARQQ

-529 QLEKWEDAR
+529 QMEKWADAR
-538 HRFRDLKHVETHT
+538 HRFRDLKHVETHQ
-551 LSDQLKLQFNPA
+551 LSDQLKVQWNPA

-574 KTLGERP
+574 KTLGDRP

-593 MSKQI
+593 ISKQI
-598 DERFHL
+598 DERFLL

-613 VHFTIPARKHQP
+613 IHFTIPARKHQP
-625 QAIYKNYG
+625 QSIYKNYG

-645 MIFYNGPK
+645 MVFYNGPK

-675 TNWQRL
+675 ANWQRL

-689 SLNDEEK
+689 SLNDDEK
-696 IAAVR
+696 IALIH

-714 EESDET
+714 EDSDEA
-720 LFHRLYKAMPVRGDE
+720 LFQRLYKSMPVRGDE
-735 TEPMMNIIAWRKSDE
+735 TEPMMNIIAWRKGDE

-757 REKHRPDAY
+757 REKHRPEAY
-766 FAEGCSQVMVS
+766 FAEGDALMMVS

-793 DFHKLTEESATALLQ
+793 DFRKLTEESATAILQ
-808 ECGISTEKMNSIV
+808 ECGVSTDKMNSIV
-821 TKLKTSKEAETA
+821 TKLKASKEAELQVGTSA
-833 TETATLYNKGK
+833 LYSYDKEPEVK
-844 QPNVTVGI
+844 VGI
-852 VSGQKI
+852 VSGQRI

-872 VMGEQVV
+872 VIGEQEV
-879 EFFEGGVLWNGNQ
+879 EFSEGGVLWNGNQ
-892 YSKLTFHPQ
+892 YSSLTFHPQ

-928 LGTLRFVVEADKIC
+928 LGTLRFVVESDKIC

-978 SWLLAQMKKRRE
+978 SWLLAQMKKRRD
-990 VAASGN
+990 VAESGN
-996 NFFSFVKKDDMLI
+996 NFFSFTKKEDMLI

-1044 AIRQTLGQVLLDGDD
+1044 AIRQTKGQVLLDGDE

-1071 ATEEFQYC
+1071 VTEEFQYC

-1085 SYLTAVRDLVLGV
+1085 NYLTAVRDIALGI
-1098 KSKGTAGD
+1098 
-1106 EESTARNKESKT
+1106 EST
-1118 LPDLTLEAEAD
+1118 LPNLTNEEEAEK
-1129 RWIRSNPPA
+1129 WIRFNPPA
-1138 FCNTTDKKILSQVLN
+1138 FCNTQDKRILSQVLN
-1153 DYDQETADFYR
+1153 DYDQETVDFYR
-1164 WKVTYSQEK
+1164 WKVTLTQEK
-1173 LQQLFEEKLKMNFG
+1173 LQQLIADRLKMDLG
-1187 DILDMK
+1187 SILDMK
-1193 AVERGKSGR
+1193 SVERGTSGR

-1214 FTIGKELEIRRA
+1214 FTIGKELEIRRT
-1226 LSDTH
+1226 LSDSH
-1231 LYSSAFVVDKYDA
+1231 LLSSAFIVDKYDI
-1244 DVQGVPQRFEIIGAG
+1244 DEQGVPQRFELIGAG

-1270 AAVMGEQG
+1270 AAVMGEEG
-1278 YAYNDILL
+1278 YLYDAILL
-1286 HYYQGAEIKQL
+1286 HYYQGAEIKKL

>member
-1 MREKIDLFLPCEDLE
+1 MREKIDLFLPCEYIDD
-16 VAQEALT
+16 AQNALSV
-23 ELHDNKTVQHI
+23 LHEYKTVQHI
-34 NLLVS
+34 HFLVS
-39 SDFAALHQV
+39 ADFAAHHQV
-48 PDGCT
+48 PEGCT
-53 FVVIDRLES
+53 FVITDRLES
-62 SNTVTSIA
+62 SNTIVSIA
-70 ENTDADYVIICTK
+70 ENTDADYVMICTRH
-83 TTPIQWGLY
+83 TTIGWGNNT
-92 ALERFLRTA
+92 LERFLRVA
-101 DDTGAVMIY
+101 DDTDAVMVY
-110 SDHYSMVKDESL
+110 ADHYKMVE
-122 SQDGTSAVGK
+122 GK
-132 LEKHPVIDYQ
+132 MEKHPVIDYQ
-142 EGSLRDDFDFGS
+142 SGSLRDDFDFGS
-154 LWLIKSQ
+154 LWCIKAQ
-161 CLRDYV
+161 ALADYI
-167 AQTDRVDY
+167 AQHDREEY
-175 LYAGLYDLRL
+175 QFAALYDLRL
-185 YLSRMGEIFHLNEYL
+185 YLSRVGEIFHLNEFL
-200 YTENELDTRKSGEKQ
+200 YSEAELDTRKSGEKQ

-223 REVQVEME
+223 REVQIEME
-231 RACTQHLEKV
+231 KACTQHLGKV
-241 NALIDTSYY
+241 GALIDTTFY
-250 RQPDFNEQ
+250 RQPDFGEQ
-258 EFEYE
+258 DFEYE
-263 ASVVIPV
+263 ASVIIPV

-276 IADAVKSALSQK
+276 VADAVKSALGQK
-288 ASFKYNVIVV
+288 ANFKFNVIVV
-298 NNHSTDHTGEIL
+298 NNHSTDRTGEIL
-310 DAIAREMEE
+310 DELKAD
-319 KNDKQAGRLI
+319 NLI
-329 QIIPERRDLGIGGC
+329 QIVPERTDLGIGGC
-343 WNVAINSDHC
+343 WNEAINSSFC
-353 GKFAIQLDSD
+353 GKFAVQLDSD

-373 KIIDAF
+373 KIVDAF
-379 HHQKAAMV
+379 YKQKAAMI

-401 PPGLIDHKEWTEDNG
+401 PPGLIDHKEWTDENG

-483 LSIDRVNANNLYK
+483 LSVEKVNANNLYK
-496 DRLRTMELKARRQ
+496 DRLRTMELKARQ
-509 MLQGKA
+509 HLLQGKA

-529 QLEKWEDAR
+529 QLEVWTDAR
-538 HRFRDLKHVETHT
+538 HRFRDLKHVETRQF
-551 LSDQLKLQFNPA
+551 SDQLKLQWNPA

-598 DERFHL
+598 DEKFHL

-625 QAIYKNYG
+625 QLIYKNYG
-633 EMHRFLSLHSEL
+633 EMHRFISLHSDL
-645 MIFYNGPK
+645 MVFYNGPK

-668 SGILPLQ
+668 NGILPLQ

-696 IAAVR
+696 ISVVR
-701 DFVVPAFVIISKS
+701 DFIVPAFVIISKS
-714 EESDET
+714 AESDEA
-720 LFHRLYKAMPVRGDE
+720 LFRRLYKAMPQRGDE
-735 TEPMMNIIAWRKSDE
+735 TEPMMNIISWRKGE
-750 YISVVIP
+750 EFISVVIP
-757 REKHRPDAY
+757 REKHRPEAY
-766 FAEGCSQVMVS
+766 FAEGDAQFVVS

-793 DFHKLTEESATALLQ
+793 DFRKLTEEKALSLLQ
-808 ECGISTEKMNSIV
+808 ECGVSEEKMNAIIA
-821 TKLKTSKEAETA
+821 KLKASKDAEDAAEASS
-833 TETATLYNKGK
+833 TLYNKGK
-844 QPNVTVGI
+844 QPDVTVGI
-852 VSGQKI
+852 VSAQKI
-858 HFSLNKPYLAKGET
+858 HFSLNKPYLAKGEK
-872 VMGEQVV
+872 VLGEQVV
-879 EFFEGGVLWNGNQ
+879 EFSEGGVLWNGNQ
-892 YSKLTFHPQ
+892 YSQLTFHPQ

-928 LGTLRFVVEADKIC
+928 LGTLRFVVESDKIV

-990 VAASGN
+990 VAESGN
-996 NFFSFVKKDDMLI
+996 NFFSFTKKEDTLI
-1009 RWYDREDHTIFDVCA
+1009 RWYDREDHTLFDVCA

-1044 AIRQTLGQVLLDGDD
+1044 AIRQTKGQILMDGEE

-1071 ATEEFQYC
+1071 ITEEFQYC

-1085 SYLTAVRDLVLGV
+1085 TYLTAVRDIALGV
-1098 KSKGTAGD
+1098 
-1106 EESTARNKESKT
+1106 EHT
-1118 LPDLTLEAEAD
+1118 LPNLTNEEEAEK
-1129 RWIRSNPPA
+1129 WIRFNPPA
-1138 FCNTTDKKILSQVLN
+1138 FCNTQDKKILSEVLN
-1153 DYDQETADFYR
+1153 DYDQETVNFYR
-1164 WKVTYSQEK
+1164 WKETLSQEK
-1173 LQQLFEEKLKMNFG
+1173 LQQLIADKLKMDLG
-1187 DILDMK
+1187 AILDMK

-1214 FTIGKELEIRRA
+1214 FTIGKELEIRRT
-1226 LSDTH
+1226 LSDSH
-1231 LYSSAFVVDKYDA
+1231 LLSSAFVVDKYDK
-1244 DVQGVPQRFEIIGAG
+1244 DEQGVPQRFELIGAG

-1278 YAYNDILL
+1278 YHYDAILL
-1286 HYYQGAEIKQL
+1286 HYYQGAEIKKL

>member
-1 MREKIDLFLPCEDLE
+1 MREKIDLFLPCEYIDD
-16 VAQEALT
+16 AQNALSV
-23 ELHDNKTVQHI
+23 LHEYKTVQHI
-34 NLLVS
+34 HFLVS
-39 SDFAALHQV
+39 SDFAAHHQV
-48 PDGCT
+48 PEGCT
-53 FVVIDRLES
+53 FVITDRLES
-62 SNTVTSIA
+62 SNTIVSIA
-70 ENTDADYVIICTK
+70 ENTDADYVMICTRH
-83 TTPIQWGLY
+83 TTIGWGNNT
-92 ALERFLRTA
+92 LERFLRVA
-101 DDTGAVMIY
+101 DDTDAVMVY
-110 SDHYSMVKDESL
+110 ADHYKMVE
-122 SQDGTSAVGK
+122 GK
-132 LEKHPVIDYQ
+132 MEKHPVIDYQ
-142 EGSLRDDFDFGS
+142 SGSLRDDFDFGS
-154 LWLIKSQ
+154 LWCIKAQ
-161 CLRDYV
+161 ALADYI
-167 AQTDRVDY
+167 AQPDREEY
-175 LYAGLYDLRL
+175 QFAALYDLRL
-185 YLSRMGEIFHLNEYL
+185 YLSRVGEIFHLNEFL
-200 YTENELDTRKSGEKQ
+200 YSEAELDTRKSGEKQ

-223 REVQVEME
+223 REVQIEME
-231 RACTQHLEKV
+231 KACTQHLGKV
-241 NALIDTSYY
+241 GALIDTTFY
-250 RQPDFNEQ
+250 RQPDFGEQ
-258 EFEYE
+258 DFEYE
-263 ASVVIPV
+263 ASVIIPV

-276 IADAVKSALSQK
+276 VADAVKSALGQK
-288 ASFKYNVIVV
+288 ASFKFNVIVV
-298 NNHSTDHTGEIL
+298 NNHSTDRTGEIL
-310 DAIAREMEE
+310 DEL
-319 KNDKQAGRLI
+319 KVDNLI
-329 QIIPERRDLGIGGC
+329 QIVPERTDLGIGGC
-343 WNVAINSDHC
+343 WNEAINSSFC
-353 GKFAIQLDSD
+353 GKFAVQLDSD

-373 KIIDAF
+373 KIVDAF
-379 HHQKAAMV
+379 YKQKAAMI

-401 PPGLIDHKEWTEDNG
+401 PPGLIDHKEWTDENG

-483 LSIDRVNANNLYK
+483 LSVEKVNANNLYK
-496 DRLRTMELKARRQ
+496 DRLRTMELKARQ
-509 MLQGKA
+509 HLLQGKA

-529 QLEKWEDAR
+529 QLEVWTDAR
-538 HRFRDLKHVETHT
+538 HRFRDLKHVETRQF
-551 LSDQLKLQFNPA
+551 SDQLKLQWNPA

-598 DERFHL
+598 DEKFHL

-625 QAIYKNYG
+625 QLIYKNYG
-633 EMHRFLSLHSEL
+633 EMHRFISLHSDL
-645 MIFYNGPK
+645 MVFYNGPK

-668 SGILPLQ
+668 NGILPLQ

-696 IAAVR
+696 ISVVR
-701 DFVVPAFVIISKS
+701 DFIVPAFVIISKS
-714 EESDET
+714 AESDEA
-720 LFHRLYKAMPVRGDE
+720 LFRRLYKAMPQRGDE
-735 TEPMMNIIAWRKSDE
+735 TEPMMNIISWRKGE
-750 YISVVIP
+750 EFISVVIP
-757 REKHRPDAY
+757 REKHRPEAY
-766 FAEGCSQVMVS
+766 FAEGDAQFVVS

-793 DFHKLTEESATALLQ
+793 DFRKLTEEKALSLLQ
-808 ECGISTEKMNSIV
+808 ECGVSEEKMNAIIA
-821 TKLKTSKEAETA
+821 KLKASKDAEDAAEASS
-833 TETATLYNKGK
+833 TLYNKGK
-844 QPNVTVGI
+844 QPDVTVGI
-852 VSGQKI
+852 VSAQKI
-858 HFSLNKPYLAKGET
+858 HFSLNKPYLAKGEK
-872 VMGEQVV
+872 VLGEQVV
-879 EFFEGGVLWNGNQ
+879 EFSEGGVLWNGNQ
-892 YSKLTFHPQ
+892 YSQLTFHPQ

-928 LGTLRFVVEADKIC
+928 LGTLRFVVESDKIV

-990 VAASGN
+990 VAESGN
-996 NFFSFVKKDDMLI
+996 NFFSFTKKEDTLI

-1044 AIRQTLGQVLLDGDD
+1044 AIRQTKGQILMDGDE

-1071 ATEEFQYC
+1071 ITEEFQYC

-1085 SYLTAVRDLVLGV
+1085 TYLTAVRDIALGV
-1098 KSKGTAGD
+1098 
-1106 EESTARNKESKT
+1106 EHT
-1118 LPDLTLEAEAD
+1118 LPNLTNEEEAEK
-1129 RWIRSNPPA
+1129 WIRFNPPA
-1138 FCNTTDKKILSQVLN
+1138 FCNTQDKKILSEVLN
-1153 DYDQETADFYR
+1153 DYDQETVNFYR
-1164 WKVTYSQEK
+1164 WKETLSQEK
-1173 LQQLFEEKLKMNFG
+1173 LQQLIADKLKMDLG
-1187 DILDMK
+1187 AILDMK

-1214 FTIGKELEIRRA
+1214 FTIGKELEIRRT
-1226 LSDTH
+1226 LSDSH
-1231 LYSSAFVVDKYDA
+1231 LLSSAFVVDKYDK
-1244 DVQGVPQRFEIIGAG
+1244 DEQGVPQRFELIGAG

-1278 YAYNDILL
+1278 YHYDAILL
-1286 HYYQGAEIKQL
+1286 HYYQGAEIKKL

>member
-1 MREKIDLFLPCEDLE
+1 MREKIDLFLPCEYIDD
-16 VAQEALT
+16 AQNALSV
-23 ELHDNKTVQHI
+23 LHEYKTVQHI
-34 NLLVS
+34 HFLVS
-39 SDFAALHQV
+39 ADFAAHHQV
-48 PDGCT
+48 PEGCT
-53 FVVIDRLES
+53 FVITDRLES
-62 SNTVTSIA
+62 SNTIVSIV
-70 ENTDADYVIICTK
+70 ENTDADYVMICTRH
-83 TTPIQWGLY
+83 TTIGWGNNT
-92 ALERFLRTA
+92 LERFLRVA
-101 DDTGAVMIY
+101 DDTDAVMVY
-110 SDHYSMVKDESL
+110 ADHYKMVE
-122 SQDGTSAVGK
+122 GK
-132 LEKHPVIDYQ
+132 MEKHPVIDYQ
-142 EGSLRDDFDFGS
+142 SGSLRDDFDFGS
-154 LWLIKSQ
+154 LWCIKAQ
-161 CLRDYV
+161 ALADYI
-167 AQTDRVDY
+167 AQPDREEY
-175 LYAGLYDLRL
+175 QFAALYDLRL
-185 YLSRMGEIFHLNEYL
+185 YLSRVGEIFHLNEFL
-200 YTENELDTRKSGEKQ
+200 YSEAELDTRKSGEKQ

-223 REVQVEME
+223 REVQIEME
-231 RACTQHLEKV
+231 KACTQHLGKV
-241 NALIDTSYY
+241 GALIDTTFY
-250 RQPDFNEQ
+250 RQPDFGEQ
-258 EFEYE
+258 DFEYE
-263 ASVVIPV
+263 ASVIIPV

-276 IADAVKSALSQK
+276 VADAVKSALGQK
-288 ASFKYNVIVV
+288 ANFKFNVIVV
-298 NNHSTDHTGEIL
+298 NNHSTDRTGEIL
-310 DAIAREMEE
+310 DELKADNM
-319 KNDKQAGRLI
+319 I
-329 QIIPERRDLGIGGC
+329 QIVPERTDLGIGGC
-343 WNVAINSDHC
+343 WNEAINSSFC
-353 GKFAIQLDSD
+353 GKFAVQLDSD

-373 KIIDAF
+373 KIVDAF
-379 HHQKAAMV
+379 YKQKAAMI

-401 PPGLIDHKEWTEDNG
+401 PPGLIDHKEWTDENG

-483 LSIDRVNANNLYK
+483 LSVEKVNANNLYK
-496 DRLRTMELKARRQ
+496 DRLRTMELKARQ
-509 MLQGKA
+509 HMLQGKA

-529 QLEKWEDAR
+529 QLEVWTDAR
-538 HRFRDLKHVETHT
+538 HRFRDLKHVETRQF
-551 LSDQLKLQFNPA
+551 SDQLKLQWNPA

-598 DERFHL
+598 DEKFHL

-625 QAIYKNYG
+625 QLIYKNYG
-633 EMHRFLSLHSEL
+633 EMHRFISLHSDL
-645 MIFYNGPK
+645 MVFYNGPK

-668 SGILPLQ
+668 NGILPLQ

-696 IAAVR
+696 ISVVR
-701 DFVVPAFVIISKS
+701 DFIVPAFVIISKS
-714 EESDET
+714 AESDEA
-720 LFHRLYKAMPVRGDE
+720 LFRRLYKAMPQRGDE
-735 TEPMMNIIAWRKSDE
+735 TEPMMNIISWRKGE
-750 YISVVIP
+750 EFISVVIP
-757 REKHRPDAY
+757 REKHRPEAY
-766 FAEGCSQVMVS
+766 FAEGDAQFVVS

-793 DFHKLTEESATALLQ
+793 DFRKLTEEKALSLLQ
-808 ECGISTEKMNSIV
+808 ECGVSEEKMNAIIA
-821 TKLKTSKEAETA
+821 KLKASKDAENAAEASS
-833 TETATLYNKGK
+833 TLYNKGK
-844 QPNVTVGI
+844 QPDVTVGI
-852 VSGQKI
+852 VSAQKI
-858 HFSLNKPYLAKGET
+858 HFSLNKPYLAKGEK
-872 VMGEQVV
+872 VLGEQVV
-879 EFFEGGVLWNGNQ
+879 EFSEGGVLWNGNQ
-892 YSKLTFHPQ
+892 YSQLTFHPQ

-928 LGTLRFVVEADKIC
+928 LGTLRFVVESDKIV

-990 VAASGN
+990 VAESGN
-996 NFFSFVKKDDMLI
+996 NFFSFTKKEDTLI
-1009 RWYDREDHTIFDVCA
+1009 RWYDREDHTLFDVCA

-1044 AIRQTLGQVLLDGDD
+1044 AIRQTKGQILMDGDE

-1071 ATEEFQYC
+1071 ITEEFQYC

-1085 SYLTAVRDLVLGV
+1085 TYLTAVRDIALGV
-1098 KSKGTAGD
+1098 
-1106 EESTARNKESKT
+1106 EHT
-1118 LPDLTLEAEAD
+1118 LPNLTNEEEAEK
-1129 RWIRSNPPA
+1129 WIRFNPPA
-1138 FCNTTDKKILSQVLN
+1138 FCNTQDKKILSEVLN
-1153 DYDQETADFYR
+1153 DYDQETVNFYR
-1164 WKVTYSQEK
+1164 WKETLSQEK
-1173 LQQLFEEKLKMNFG
+1173 LQQLIADKLKMDLG
-1187 DILDMK
+1187 AILDMK

-1214 FTIGKELEIRRA
+1214 FTIGKELEIRRT
-1226 LSDTH
+1226 LSDSH
-1231 LYSSAFVVDKYDA
+1231 LLSSAFVVDKYDK
-1244 DVQGVPQRFEIIGAG
+1244 DEQGVPQRFELIGAG

-1278 YAYNDILL
+1278 YHYDAILL
-1286 HYYQGAEIKQL
+1286 HYYQGAEIKKL

>member
-1 MREKIDLFLPCEDLE
+1 MREKIDLFLPF
-16 VAQEALT
+16 EALEKGEET
-23 ELHDNKTVQHI
+23 LLELHENKTVQHI

-39 SDFAALHQV
+39 SDFASQHQV
-48 PDGCT
+48 PEGCT
-53 FVVIDRLES
+53 FVVIDRMES
-62 SNTVTSIA
+62 SNTVMSIA
-70 ENTDADYVIICTK
+70 ENTDADYLLLCTRMASVR
-83 TTPIQWGLY
+83 WGLY

-101 DDTGAVMIY
+101 DDTGAVMVY
-110 SDHYSMVKDESL
+110 SDHYS
-122 SQDGTSAVGK
+122 
-132 LEKHPVIDYQ
+132 LEEGALTKHPAIDYQ
-142 EGSLRDDFDFGS
+142 AGSLRDDFDFGS

-161 CLRDYV
+161 ALLDYV

-175 LYAGLYDLRL
+175 QYAGLYDLRL
-185 YLSRMGEIFHLNEYL
+185 YLSRKGEIFHLNEYL
-200 YTENELDTRKSGEKQ
+200 YTEAELDTRKSGEKQ

-223 REVQVEME
+223 REVQIEME
-231 RACTQHLEKV
+231 RACTAHLEKV
-241 NALIDTSYY
+241 GAIVDTNFY
-250 RQPDFNEQ
+250 RQPDFDEQ
-258 EFEYE
+258 DFACE

-288 ASFKYNVIVV
+288 TNFPYNVIVV
-298 NNHSTDHTGEIL
+298 NNHSTDSTGEIL
-310 DAIAREMEE
+310 DSIDDE
-319 KNDKQAGRLI
+319 RLI
-329 QIIPERRDLGIGGC
+329 QIVPGRTDLGIGGC
-343 WNVAINSDHC
+343 WNVAVNSDHC
-353 GKFAIQLDSD
+353 GKFAVQLDSD

-373 KIIDAF
+373 KIVDAF
-379 HHQKAAMV
+379 HEQKAAMI

-483 LSIDRVNANNLYK
+483 LSVERVNANNLYK
-496 DRLRTMELKARRQ
+496 DRLRTMELKARQQ

-529 QLEKWEDAR
+529 QLEMWEDAR
-538 HRFRDLKHVETHT
+538 HRFRDLKHVEVRQ
-551 LSDQLKLQFNPA
+551 LSDQLKVQFNPA

-574 KTLGERP
+574 HTLGERP
-581 CFLCDKNRPKEQ
+581 CFLCERNRPKEQ
-593 MSKQI
+593 MTKQI
-598 DERFHL
+598 DDHFQL

-613 VHFTIPARKHQP
+613 VHFTIPATKHQP
-625 QAIYKNYG
+625 QSIYRHYG
-633 EMHRFLSLHSEL
+633 EMHRLLSLHSEL
-645 MIFYNGPK
+645 MVFYNGPK

-668 SGILPLQ
+668 SGVLPLQ

-681 SRNLTDII
+681 SRNLTDVI
-689 SLNDEEK
+689 SLTDEEK
-696 IAAVR
+696 ISVLR
-701 DFVVPAFVIISKS
+701 DFLVPAFVIISKS
-714 EESDET
+714 EDSDEE
-720 LFHRLYKAMPVRGDE
+720 LFHRLYRSMPMRGDE
-735 TEPMMNIIAWRKSDE
+735 SEPMMNIIAWRKGDE
-750 YISVVIP
+750 FISVVIP

-766 FAEGCSQVMVS
+766 FAEGEAQMMVS
-777 PGALDMSGLII
+777 PGALDMAGLII

-793 DFHKLTEESATALLQ
+793 DFSKINLDKATALLR
-808 ECGISTEKMNSIV
+808 ECGISAEKMEAIV
-821 TKLKTSKEAETA
+821 SNLKASAATA
-833 TETATLYNKGK
+833 HEHPLQLLADKGK
-844 QPNVTVGI
+844 QPNVNVGI

-858 HFSLNKPYLAKGET
+858 HFSLNKPYLAKGEVVT
-872 VMGEQVV
+872 GEQEVA
-879 EFFEGGVLWNGNQ
+879 FSEGGILWNGNQ
-892 YSKLTFHPQ
+892 YSSLTFHPQ

-928 LGTLRFVVEADKIC
+928 LGTLHFVVESDKIC
-942 AINELPVEKYLESVI
+942 AINELPVERYLESVI

-990 VAASGN
+990 VAESGN
-996 NFFSFVKKDDMLI
+996 NFFSFVKKDDRLI

-1044 AIRQTLGQVLLDGDD
+1044 AIRQTKGQILMDGDD

-1071 ATEEFQYC
+1071 VTEEFQYC

-1085 SYLTAVRDLVLGV
+1085 NYLSSVRDIIQGV
-1098 KSKGTAGD
+1098 KSVGSAAPAPLPSLQD
-1106 EESTARNKESKT
+1106 EA
-1118 LPDLTLEAEAD
+1118 AAD
-1129 RWIRSNPPA
+1129 AWIRSNPPA

-1164 WKVTYSQEK
+1164 WKVTLTQEK
-1173 LQQLFEEKLKMNFG
+1173 LQQLLDEKLKMSFG
-1187 DILDMK
+1187 DIIDLQ
-1193 AVERGKSGR
+1193 AEERGKSGR
-1202 ISKLQIIGTEKT
+1202 ISKLRIVGTEKT
-1214 FTIGKELEIRRA
+1214 FVIGKELEIRRA

-1231 LYSSAFVVDKYDA
+1231 LYSSAFVVDRCDIDEK
-1244 DVQGVPQRFEIIGAG
+1244 GVPQRFDIIGAG

-1270 AAVMGEQG
+1270 AAVMGEEG
-1278 YAYNDILL
+1278 FDYDAILL
-1286 HYYQGAEIKQL
+1286 HYYQGAEIKKV

>member
-1 MREKIDLFLPCEDLE
+1 MREKIDLFLPF
-16 VAQEALT
+16 EALEKGEET
-23 ELHDNKTVQHI
+23 LLELHENKTVQHI

-39 SDFAALHQV
+39 SDFASQHQV
-48 PDGCT
+48 PEGCT
-53 FVVIDRLES
+53 FVVIDRMES
-62 SNTVTSIA
+62 SNTVMSIA
-70 ENTDADYVIICTK
+70 ENTDADYLLLCTRM
-83 TTPIQWGLY
+83 TSVRWGLY

-101 DDTGAVMIY
+101 DDTGAVMVY
-110 SDHYSMVKDESL
+110 SDHYS
-122 SQDGTSAVGK
+122 
-132 LEKHPVIDYQ
+132 LEEGAQTKHPAIDYQ
-142 EGSLRDDFDFGS
+142 AGSLRDDFDFGS

-161 CLRDYV
+161 ALLDYV

-175 LYAGLYDLRL
+175 QYAGLYDLRL
-185 YLSRMGEIFHLNEYL
+185 YLSRKGEIFHLNEYL
-200 YTENELDTRKSGEKQ
+200 YTEAELDTRKSGEKQ

-223 REVQVEME
+223 REVQIEME
-231 RACTQHLEKV
+231 RACTAHLEKV
-241 NALIDTSYY
+241 GAIVDTNFY
-250 RQPDFNEQ
+250 RQPDFDEQ
-258 EFEYE
+258 DFACE

-288 ASFKYNVIVV
+288 TNFPYNVIVV
-298 NNHSTDHTGEIL
+298 NNHSTDSTGEIL
-310 DAIAREMEE
+310 DSI
-319 KNDKQAGRLI
+319 DDGRLI
-329 QIIPERRDLGIGGC
+329 QIVPGRTDLGIGGC
-343 WNVAINSDHC
+343 WNVAVNSDHC
-353 GKFAIQLDSD
+353 GKFAVQLDSD

-373 KIIDAF
+373 KIVDAF
-379 HHQKAAMV
+379 HEQKAAMI

-483 LSIDRVNANNLYK
+483 LSVERVNANNLYK
-496 DRLRTMELKARRQ
+496 DRLRTMELKARQQ

-529 QLEKWEDAR
+529 QLEMWEDAR
-538 HRFRDLKHVETHT
+538 HRFRDLKHVEVRQ
-551 LSDQLKLQFNPA
+551 LSDQLKVQFNPA

-574 KTLGERP
+574 HTLGERP
-581 CFLCDKNRPKEQ
+581 CFLCERNRPKEQ
-593 MSKQI
+593 MTKQI
-598 DERFHL
+598 DDHFQL

-613 VHFTIPARKHQP
+613 VHFTIPATKHQP
-625 QAIYKNYG
+625 QSIYRHYG
-633 EMHRFLSLHSEL
+633 EMHRLLSLHSEL
-645 MIFYNGPK
+645 MVFYNGPK

-668 SGILPLQ
+668 SGVLPLQ

-689 SLNDEEK
+689 SLTDEEK
-696 IAAVR
+696 ISVLS
-701 DFVVPAFVIISKS
+701 DFLVPAFVIISKS
-714 EESDET
+714 EDSDEE
-720 LFHRLYKAMPVRGDE
+720 LFHRLYRSMPMRGDE
-735 TEPMMNIIAWRKSDE
+735 SEPMMNIIAWRKGDE
-750 YISVVIP
+750 FISVVIP

-766 FAEGCSQVMVS
+766 FAEGEAQMMVS
-777 PGALDMSGLII
+777 PGALDMAGLII

-793 DFHKLTEESATALLQ
+793 DFSKINLDKATALLR
-808 ECGISTEKMNSIV
+808 ECGISAEKMEAIV
-821 TKLKTSKEAETA
+821 SNLKASAATA
-833 TETATLYNKGK
+833 HEHPLQLLAGKGK
-844 QPNVTVGI
+844 QPNVNVGI

-858 HFSLNKPYLAKGET
+858 HFSLNKPYLAKGEMVT
-872 VMGEQVV
+872 GEQEVA
-879 EFFEGGVLWNGNQ
+879 FSEGGILWNGNQ
-892 YSKLTFHPQ
+892 YSSLTFHPQ

-928 LGTLRFVVEADKIC
+928 LGTLHFVVESDKIC
-942 AINELPVEKYLESVI
+942 AINELPVERYLESVI

-990 VAASGN
+990 VAESGN
-996 NFFSFVKKDDMLI
+996 NFFSFVKKDDRLI

-1044 AIRQTLGQVLLDGDD
+1044 AIRQTKGQILMDGDD

-1071 ATEEFQYC
+1071 VTEEFQYC

-1085 SYLTAVRDLVLGV
+1085 NYLSSVRDIMQGV
-1098 KSKGTAGD
+1098 KSVGSAVPAPLPSLQD
-1106 EESTARNKESKT
+1106 EA
-1118 LPDLTLEAEAD
+1118 AAD
-1129 RWIRSNPPA
+1129 AWIRSNPPA

-1164 WKVTYSQEK
+1164 WKVTLTQEK
-1173 LQQLFEEKLKMNFG
+1173 LKQLLDEKLKMNFG
-1187 DILDMK
+1187 DILDLQ
-1193 AVERGKSGR
+1193 AEERGKSGR
-1202 ISKLQIIGTEKT
+1202 ISKLRIVGTEKT
-1214 FTIGKELEIRRA
+1214 FVIGKELEIRRA

-1231 LYSSAFVVDKYDA
+1231 LYSSAFVVDRCDI
-1244 DVQGVPQRFEIIGAG
+1244 DENGVPQRFDIIGAG

-1270 AAVMGEQG
+1270 AAVMGEEG
-1278 YAYNDILL
+1278 FDYDAILL
-1286 HYYQGAEIKQL
+1286 HYYQGAEIKKV

>member
-1 MREKIDLFLPCEDLE
+1 MREKIDLFLPF
-16 VAQEALT
+16 EALEKGEET
-23 ELHDNKTVQHI
+23 LLELHENKTVQHI

-39 SDFAALHQV
+39 SDFASQHQV
-48 PDGCT
+48 PEGCT
-53 FVVIDRLES
+53 FVVIDRMES
-62 SNTVTSIA
+62 SNTVMSIA
-70 ENTDADYVIICTK
+70 ENTDADYLLLCTRMASVR
-83 TTPIQWGLY
+83 WGLY

-101 DDTGAVMIY
+101 DDTGAVMVY
-110 SDHYSMVKDESL
+110 SDHYSLEE
-122 SQDGTSAVGK
+122 GT
-132 LEKHPVIDYQ
+132 LTKHPAIDYQ
-142 EGSLRDDFDFGS
+142 AGSLRDDFDFGS

-161 CLRDYV
+161 ALLDYV

-175 LYAGLYDLRL
+175 QYAGLYDLRL
-185 YLSRMGEIFHLNEYL
+185 YLSRKGEIFHLNEYL
-200 YTENELDTRKSGEKQ
+200 YTEAELDTRKSGEKQ

-223 REVQVEME
+223 REVQIEME
-231 RACTQHLEKV
+231 RACTAHLEKV
-241 NALIDTSYY
+241 GAIVDTNFY
-250 RQPDFNEQ
+250 RQPDFDEQ
-258 EFEYE
+258 DFACE

-288 ASFKYNVIVV
+288 TNFPYNVIVV
-298 NNHSTDHTGEIL
+298 NNHSTDSTGEIL
-310 DAIAREMEE
+310 DSI
-319 KNDKQAGRLI
+319 DDGRLI
-329 QIIPERRDLGIGGC
+329 QIVPGRTDLGIGGC
-343 WNVAINSDHC
+343 WNVAVNSNHC
-353 GKFAIQLDSD
+353 GKFAVQLDSD

-373 KIIDAF
+373 KIVDAF
-379 HHQKAAMV
+379 HEQKAAMI
-387 IGSYRMCDFDLNTL
+387 IGSYRMCYFDLNTL

-483 LSIDRVNANNLYK
+483 LSVERVNANNLYK
-496 DRLRTMELKARRQ
+496 DRLRTMELKARQQ

-529 QLEKWEDAR
+529 QLEMWEDAR
-538 HRFRDLKHVETHT
+538 HRFRDLKHVEVRQ
-551 LSDQLKLQFNPA
+551 LSDQLKVQFNPA

-574 KTLGERP
+574 HTLGERP
-581 CFLCDKNRPKEQ
+581 CFLCERNRPKEQ
-593 MSKQI
+593 MTKLI
-598 DERFHL
+598 DDHFQL

-613 VHFTIPARKHQP
+613 VHFTIPATKHQP
-625 QAIYKNYG
+625 QSIYRHYG
-633 EMHRFLSLHSEL
+633 EMHRLLSLHSEL
-645 MIFYNGPK
+645 MVFYNGPK

-668 SGILPLQ
+668 SGVLPLQ

-681 SRNLTDII
+681 SRNLTDVI

-696 IAAVR
+696 ISVLR
-701 DFVVPAFVIISKS
+701 DFLVPAFVIISKS
-714 EESDET
+714 EDSDEE
-720 LFHRLYKAMPVRGDE
+720 LFHRLYRSMPMRGDE
-735 TEPMMNIIAWRKSDE
+735 SEPMMNIIAWRKGDE
-750 YISVVIP
+750 FISVVIP

-766 FAEGCSQVMVS
+766 FAEGEAQMMVS
-777 PGALDMSGLII
+777 PGALDMAGLII

-793 DFHKLTEESATALLQ
+793 DFSKINLDKATALLR
-808 ECGISTEKMNSIV
+808 ECGISAEKMEAVVSN
-821 TKLKTSKEAETA
+821 LKASAATA
-833 TETATLYNKGK
+833 HEHPLQLLAGKGK
-844 QPNVTVGI
+844 QPNVNVGI

-858 HFSLNKPYLAKGET
+858 HFSLNKPYLAKGEMVT
-872 VMGEQVV
+872 GEQEVA
-879 EFFEGGVLWNGNQ
+879 FSEGGILWNGNQ
-892 YSKLTFHPQ
+892 YSSLTFHPQ

-928 LGTLRFVVEADKIC
+928 LGTLHFVVESDKIC
-942 AINELPVEKYLESVI
+942 AINELPVERYLESVI

-990 VAASGN
+990 VAESGN
-996 NFFSFVKKDDMLI
+996 NFFSFVKKDDRLI

-1044 AIRQTLGQVLLDGDD
+1044 AIRQTKGQILMDGDD

-1071 ATEEFQYC
+1071 VTEEFQYC

-1085 SYLTAVRDLVLGV
+1085 NYLSSVRDIIQGV
-1098 KSKGTAGD
+1098 KSVGSAAPAPLPSLQD
-1106 EESTARNKESKT
+1106 EA
-1118 LPDLTLEAEAD
+1118 AAD
-1129 RWIRSNPPA
+1129 AWIHSNPPA

-1164 WKVTYSQEK
+1164 WKVTLTQEK
-1173 LQQLFEEKLKMNFG
+1173 LKQLLDEKLKMNFG
-1187 DILDMK
+1187 DILDLQ
-1193 AVERGKSGR
+1193 AEERGKSGR
-1202 ISKLQIIGTEKT
+1202 ISKLRIVGTEKT
-1214 FTIGKELEIRRA
+1214 FVIGKELEIRRA

-1231 LYSSAFVVDKYDA
+1231 LYSSAFVVDRCDIDEK
-1244 DVQGVPQRFEIIGAG
+1244 GVPQRFDIIGAG

-1270 AAVMGEQG
+1270 AAVMGEEG
-1278 YAYNDILL
+1278 FDYDAILL
-1286 HYYQGAEIKQL
+1286 HYYQGAEIKKV

>member
-1 MREKIDLFLPCEDLE
+1 MREKIDLFLPCEYIDD
-16 VAQEALT
+16 AQNALSV
-23 ELHDNKTVQHI
+23 LHEYKTVQHI
-34 NLLVS
+34 HFLVS
-39 SDFAALHQV
+39 ADFAAHHQV
-48 PDGCT
+48 PEGCT
-53 FVVIDRLES
+53 FVITDRLES
-62 SNTVTSIA
+62 SNTIVSIA
-70 ENTDADYVIICTK
+70 ENTDADYVMICTRH
-83 TTPIQWGLY
+83 TTIGWGNNT
-92 ALERFLRTA
+92 LERFLRVA
-101 DDTGAVMIY
+101 DDTDAVMVY
-110 SDHYSMVKDESL
+110 ADHYKMVE
-122 SQDGTSAVGK
+122 GK
-132 LEKHPVIDYQ
+132 MEKHPVIDYQ
-142 EGSLRDDFDFGS
+142 SGSLRDDFDFGS
-154 LWLIKSQ
+154 LWCIKAQ
-161 CLRDYV
+161 ALADYI
-167 AQTDRVDY
+167 AQPDREEY
-175 LYAGLYDLRL
+175 QFAALYDLRL
-185 YLSRMGEIFHLNEYL
+185 YLSRVGEIFHLNEFL
-200 YTENELDTRKSGEKQ
+200 YSEAELDTRKSGEKQ

-223 REVQVEME
+223 REVQIEME
-231 RACTQHLEKV
+231 KACTQHLGKV
-241 NALIDTSYY
+241 GALIDTTFY
-250 RQPDFNEQ
+250 RQPDFGEQ
-258 EFEYE
+258 DFEYE
-263 ASVVIPV
+263 ASVIIPV

-276 IADAVKSALSQK
+276 VADAVKSALGQK
-288 ASFKYNVIVV
+288 ASFKFNVIVV
-298 NNHSTDHTGEIL
+298 NNHSTDRTGEIL
-310 DAIAREMEE
+310 DEL
-319 KNDKQAGRLI
+319 KVDNLI
-329 QIIPERRDLGIGGC
+329 QIVPERTDLGIGGC
-343 WNVAINSDHC
+343 WNEAINSSFC
-353 GKFAIQLDSD
+353 GKFAVQLDSD

-373 KIIDAF
+373 KIVDAF
-379 HHQKAAMV
+379 YKQKAAMI

-401 PPGLIDHKEWTEDNG
+401 PPGLIDHKEWTDENG

-483 LSIDRVNANNLYK
+483 LSVEKVNANNLYK
-496 DRLRTMELKARRQ
+496 DRLRTMELKARQ
-509 MLQGKA
+509 HMLQGKA

-529 QLEKWEDAR
+529 QLEVWTDAR
-538 HRFRDLKHVETHT
+538 HRFRDLKHVETRQF
-551 LSDQLKLQFNPA
+551 SDQLKLQWNPA

-598 DERFHL
+598 DEKFHL

-625 QAIYKNYG
+625 QLIYKNYG
-633 EMHRFLSLHSEL
+633 EMHRFISLHSDL
-645 MIFYNGPK
+645 MVFYNGPK

-668 SGILPLQ
+668 NGILPLQ

-696 IAAVR
+696 ISVVR
-701 DFVVPAFVIISKS
+701 DFIVPAFVIISKS
-714 EESDET
+714 AESDEA
-720 LFHRLYKAMPVRGDE
+720 LFRRLYKAMPQRGDE
-735 TEPMMNIIAWRKSDE
+735 TEPMMNIISWRKGE
-750 YISVVIP
+750 EFISVVIP
-757 REKHRPDAY
+757 REKHRPEAY
-766 FAEGCSQVMVS
+766 FAEGDAQFVVS

-793 DFHKLTEESATALLQ
+793 DFRKLTKEKALSLLQ
-808 ECGISTEKMNSIV
+808 ECGVSEEKMNAIIA
-821 TKLKTSKEAETA
+821 KLKASKDAEDAAEASS
-833 TETATLYNKGK
+833 TLYNKGK
-844 QPNVTVGI
+844 QPDVTVGI
-852 VSGQKI
+852 VSAQKI
-858 HFSLNKPYLAKGET
+858 HFSLNKPYLAKGEK
-872 VMGEQVV
+872 VLGEQVV
-879 EFFEGGVLWNGNQ
+879 EFSEGGVLWNGNQ
-892 YSKLTFHPQ
+892 YSQLTFHPQ

-928 LGTLRFVVEADKIC
+928 LGTLRFVVESDKIV

-990 VAASGN
+990 VAESGN
-996 NFFSFVKKDDMLI
+996 NFFSFTKKEDTLI
-1009 RWYDREDHTIFDVCA
+1009 RWYDREDHTLFDVCA

-1044 AIRQTLGQVLLDGDD
+1044 AIRQTKGQILMDGDE

-1071 ATEEFQYC
+1071 ITEEFQYC

-1085 SYLTAVRDLVLGV
+1085 TYLTAVRDIALGV
-1098 KSKGTAGD
+1098 
-1106 EESTARNKESKT
+1106 EHT
-1118 LPDLTLEAEAD
+1118 LPNLTNEEEAEK
-1129 RWIRSNPPA
+1129 WIRFNPPA
-1138 FCNTTDKKILSQVLN
+1138 FCNTQDKKILSEVLN
-1153 DYDQETADFYR
+1153 DYDQETVNFYR
-1164 WKVTYSQEK
+1164 WKETLSQEK
-1173 LQQLFEEKLKMNFG
+1173 LQQLIADKLKMDLG
-1187 DILDMK
+1187 AILDMK

-1202 ISKLQIIGTEKT
+1202 ISKLQIIGTEKI
-1214 FTIGKELEIRRA
+1214 FTIGKELEIRRT
-1226 LSDTH
+1226 LSDSH
-1231 LYSSAFVVDKYDA
+1231 LLSSAFVVDKYDK
-1244 DVQGVPQRFEIIGAG
+1244 DEQGVPQRFELIGAG

-1278 YAYNDILL
+1278 YHYDAILL
-1286 HYYQGAEIKQL
+1286 HYYQGAEIKKL

>member
-1 MREKIDLFLPCEDLE
+1 MREKIDLFLPCEDLM

-39 SDFAALHQV
+39 SDFAAQHQV

-62 SNTVTSIA
+62 SNTITSIA

-83 TTPIQWGLY
+83 TTPIKWGLY

-122 SQDGTSAVGK
+122 SQYGTSAVGK

-161 CLRDYV
+161 CLRDYA

-185 YLSRMGEIFHLNEYL
+185 YLSRVGEIFHLNEYL

-223 REVQVEME
+223 REVQIEME

-241 NALIDTSYY
+241 GALIDTSYY
-250 RQPDFNEQ
+250 RLPDFNEQ
-258 EFEYE
+258 DFEYE

-288 ASFKYNVIVV
+288 ANFKFNVIVV
-298 NNHSTDHTGEIL
+298 NNHSTDKTGEIL
-310 DAIAREMEE
+310 SRIAHEMEE

-329 QIIPERRDLGIGGC
+329 QIVPERRDLGIGGC

-353 GKFAIQLDSD
+353 GKFAVQLDSD

-373 KIIDAF
+373 KIVDAF
-379 HHQKAAMV
+379 YKQKAAMM

-529 QLEKWEDAR
+529 QLEKWDDAR
-538 HRFRDLKHVETHT
+538 HRFRDLKHVETKK
-551 LSDQLKLQFNPA
+551 LSEEVRLQFNPA

-593 MSKQI
+593 MSQQI

-645 MIFYNGPK
+645 MVFYNGPK

-675 TNWQRL
+675 ANWQRL
-681 SRNLTDII
+681 SRNLTDVI

-696 IAAVR
+696 IAVVR
-701 DFVVPAFVIISKS
+701 DFIVPAFVIISKS

-720 LFHRLYKAMPVRGDE
+720 LFHRLYKSMPMRGDE
-735 TEPMMNIIAWRKSDE
+735 TEPMMNIIAWRKGDE

-766 FAEGCSQVMVS
+766 FAKGDAQVMVS

-793 DFHKLTEESATALLQ
+793 DFHKLTEESATTILQ
-808 ECGISTEKMNSIV
+808 ECGISTEKMNGIV
-821 TKLKTSKEAETA
+821 TKLKTSKETE
-833 TETATLYNKGK
+833 TETATLYNNGK

-879 EFFEGGVLWNGNQ
+879 EFSEGGVLWNGNQ

-990 VAASGN
+990 VAANGN

-1044 AIRQTLGQVLLDGDD
+1044 AIRQTLGQVLLDGED

-1071 ATEEFQYC
+1071 ETEEFQYC

-1098 KSKGTAGD
+1098 KNEEQEDSSRFTLHSSLQDEATA
-1106 EESTARNKESKT
+1106 E
-1118 LPDLTLEAEAD
+1118 

-1187 DILDMK
+1187 AILDMK

-1231 LYSSAFVVDKYDA
+1231 LYSSAFVVDKYDK
-1244 DVQGVPQRFEIIGAG
+1244 DEQGVPQRFEIIGAG

>member
-1 MREKIDLFLPCEDLE
+1 MREKIDLFLPF
-16 VAQEALT
+16 EALEKGEET
-23 ELHDNKTVQHI
+23 LLELHENKTVQHI

-39 SDFAALHQV
+39 SDFASQHQV
-48 PDGCT
+48 PEGCT
-53 FVVIDRLES
+53 FVVIDRMES
-62 SNTVTSIA
+62 SNTVMSIA
-70 ENTDADYVIICTK
+70 ENTDADYLLLCTRMASVR
-83 TTPIQWGLY
+83 WGLY

-101 DDTGAVMIY
+101 DDTGAVMVY
-110 SDHYSMVKDESL
+110 SDHYS
-122 SQDGTSAVGK
+122 
-132 LEKHPVIDYQ
+132 LEEGALTKHPAIDYQ
-142 EGSLRDDFDFGS
+142 AGSLRDDFDFGS

-161 CLRDYV
+161 ALLDYV

-175 LYAGLYDLRL
+175 QYAGLYDLRL
-185 YLSRMGEIFHLNEYL
+185 YLSRKGEIFHLNEYL
-200 YTENELDTRKSGEKQ
+200 YTEAELDTRKSGEKQ

-223 REVQVEME
+223 REVQIEME
-231 RACTQHLEKV
+231 RACTAHLEKV
-241 NALIDTSYY
+241 GAIVDTNFY
-250 RQPDFNEQ
+250 RQPDFDEQ
-258 EFEYE
+258 EFACE

-288 ASFKYNVIVV
+288 TNFPYNVIVV
-298 NNHSTDHTGEIL
+298 NNHSTDSTGEIL
-310 DAIAREMEE
+310 DSI
-319 KNDKQAGRLI
+319 DDGRLI
-329 QIIPERRDLGIGGC
+329 QIVPGRTDLGIGGC
-343 WNVAINSDHC
+343 WNVAVNSDHC
-353 GKFAIQLDSD
+353 GKFAVQLDSD

-373 KIIDAF
+373 KIVDAF
-379 HHQKAAMV
+379 HEQKAAMI

-483 LSIDRVNANNLYK
+483 LSVERVNANNLYK
-496 DRLRTMELKARRQ
+496 DRLRTMELKARQQ

-529 QLEKWEDAR
+529 QLEMWEDAR
-538 HRFRDLKHVETHT
+538 HRFRDLKHVEVRQ
-551 LSDQLKLQFNPA
+551 LSDQLKVQFNPA

-574 KTLGERP
+574 HTLGERP
-581 CFLCDKNRPKEQ
+581 CFLCERNRPKEQ
-593 MSKQI
+593 MTKQI
-598 DERFHL
+598 DDHFQL

-613 VHFTIPARKHQP
+613 VHFTIPATKHQP
-625 QAIYKNYG
+625 QSIYRHYG
-633 EMHRFLSLHSEL
+633 EMHRLLSLHSEL
-645 MIFYNGPK
+645 MVFYNGPK

-668 SGILPLQ
+668 SGVLPLQ

-681 SRNLTDII
+681 SRNLTDVI
-689 SLNDEEK
+689 SLTDEEK
-696 IAAVR
+696 ISVLR
-701 DFVVPAFVIISKS
+701 DFLVPAFVIISKS
-714 EESDET
+714 EDSDEE
-720 LFHRLYKAMPVRGDE
+720 LFHRLYRSMPMRGDE
-735 TEPMMNIIAWRKSDE
+735 SEPMMNIIAWRKGDE
-750 YISVVIP
+750 FISVVIP

-766 FAEGCSQVMVS
+766 FAEGEAQMMVS
-777 PGALDMSGLII
+777 PGALDMAGLII

-793 DFHKLTEESATALLQ
+793 DFSKINLDKATALLC
-808 ECGISTEKMNSIV
+808 ECGISAEKMEAIV
-821 TKLKTSKEAETA
+821 SNLKASAANAHEHPLQLLAG
-833 TETATLYNKGK
+833 KGK
-844 QPNVTVGI
+844 QPNVNVGI

-858 HFSLNKPYLAKGET
+858 HFSLNKPYLAKGEMVT
-872 VMGEQVV
+872 GEQEVA
-879 EFFEGGVLWNGNQ
+879 FSEGGILWNGNQ
-892 YSKLTFHPQ
+892 YSSLTFHPQ

-928 LGTLRFVVEADKIC
+928 LGTLHFVVESDKIC
-942 AINELPVEKYLESVI
+942 AINELPVERYLESVI

-990 VAASGN
+990 VAESGN
-996 NFFSFVKKDDMLI
+996 NFFSFVKKDDRLI

-1044 AIRQTLGQVLLDGDD
+1044 AIRQTKGQILMDGDD

-1071 ATEEFQYC
+1071 VTEEFQYC

-1085 SYLTAVRDLVLGV
+1085 NYLSSVRDIIQGV
-1098 KSKGTAGD
+1098 KSVGSAVPAPLPSLQD
-1106 EESTARNKESKT
+1106 EA
-1118 LPDLTLEAEAD
+1118 AAD
-1129 RWIRSNPPA
+1129 AWIRSNPPA

-1164 WKVTYSQEK
+1164 WKVTLTQEK
-1173 LQQLFEEKLKMNFG
+1173 LKQLLDEKLKMNFG
-1187 DILDMK
+1187 DILDLQ
-1193 AVERGKSGR
+1193 AEERGKSGR
-1202 ISKLQIIGTEKT
+1202 ISKLRIVGTEKT
-1214 FTIGKELEIRRA
+1214 FVIGKELEIRRA

-1231 LYSSAFVVDKYDA
+1231 LYSSAFVVDRCDIDEK
-1244 DVQGVPQRFEIIGAG
+1244 GIPQRFDIIGAG

-1270 AAVMGEQG
+1270 AAVMRGRLRLRRHPV
-1278 YAYNDILL
+1278 ALL
-1286 HYYQGAEIKQL
+1286 SGSRNQESI
-1297 YK
+1297 

>member
-1 MREKIDLFLPCEDLE
+1 MRQKIDLFLPCEDLD
-16 VAQEALT
+16 VAQEALL

-39 SDFAALHQV
+39 ADFAASHQV

-53 FVVIDRLES
+53 FIVVDRLES
-62 SNTVTSIA
+62 SNTVSSIA

-83 TTPIQWGLY
+83 ATPIRWGLY

-101 DDTGAVMIY
+101 DDTGAVMVY
-110 SDHYSMVKDESL
+110 SDHYSVQE
-122 SQDGTSAVGK
+122 GK

-142 EGSLRDDFDFGS
+142 AGSLRDDFDFGS
-154 LWLIKSQ
+154 LWLVKAQ
-161 CLRDYV
+161 NLLDYA
-167 AQTDRVDY
+167 AQQDRQEY
-175 LYAGLYDLRL
+175 QFAGLYDLRL
-185 YLSRMGEIFHLNEYL
+185 YLSRVGEIFHINEFL
-200 YTENELDTRKSGEKQ
+200 YTEDELDTRKSGEKQ

-223 REVQVEME
+223 REVQIEME
-231 RACTQHLEKV
+231 KACTHHLEKV
-241 NALIDTSYY
+241 GALVDTNYY
-250 RQPDFNEQ
+250 RQPDFDEQ

-263 ASVVIPV
+263 ASVIIPV

-288 ASFKYNVIVV
+288 TSFKFNVIVV
-298 NNHSTDHTGEIL
+298 NNHSTDRTGEIL
-310 DAIAREMEE
+310 SEIAHEMEE
-319 KNDKQAGRLI
+319 RNDKQAGRLV
-329 QIIPERRDLGIGGC
+329 QIVPDRNDLGIGGC
-343 WNVAINSDHC
+343 WNMAINSDHC
-353 GKFAIQLDSD
+353 GKFAVQLDSD

-373 KIIDAF
+373 KIVDAF
-379 HHQKAAMV
+379 HKQKAAMM

-451 ALGLA
+451 ALGLV

-483 LSIDRVNANNLYK
+483 LSIDKVNANNLYK
-496 DRLRTMELKARRQ
+496 DRLRTMELKARQQ

-529 QLEKWEDAR
+529 QMEKWADAR
-538 HRFRDLKHVETHT
+538 HRFRDLKHVETHQ
-551 LSDQLKLQFNPA
+551 LSDQLKVQWNPA

-574 KTLGERP
+574 KTLGDRP

-593 MSKQI
+593 ISKQI
-598 DERFHL
+598 DERFLL

-613 VHFTIPARKHQP
+613 IHFTIPARKHQP
-625 QAIYKNYG
+625 QSIYKNYG

-645 MIFYNGPK
+645 MVFYNGPK

-675 TNWQRL
+675 ANWQRL

-689 SLNDEEK
+689 SLNDDEK
-696 IAAVR
+696 IALIH

-714 EESDET
+714 EDSDEA
-720 LFHRLYKAMPVRGDE
+720 LFHRLYKSMPVRGDE
-735 TEPMMNIIAWRKSDE
+735 TEPMMNIIAWRKGDE

-757 REKHRPDAY
+757 REKHRPEAY
-766 FAEGCSQVMVS
+766 FAEGDAQMMVS

-793 DFHKLTEESATALLQ
+793 DFRKLTEESATAILQ
-808 ECGISTEKMNSIV
+808 ECGVSTDKMNSIV
-821 TKLKTSKEAETA
+821 TKLKASKEAELQVGTSA
-833 TETATLYNKGK
+833 LYSYDKEPEVK
-844 QPNVTVGI
+844 VGI

-872 VMGEQVV
+872 VIGEQEV
-879 EFFEGGVLWNGNQ
+879 EFSEGGVLWNGNQ
-892 YSKLTFHPQ
+892 YSSLTFHPQ

-928 LGTLRFVVEADKIC
+928 LGTLRFVVESDKIC

-978 SWLLAQMKKRRE
+978 SWLLAQMKKRRD
-990 VAASGN
+990 VAESGN
-996 NFFSFVKKDDMLI
+996 NFFSFTKKEDMLI

-1044 AIRQTLGQVLLDGDD
+1044 AIRQTKGQVLLDGDE

-1071 ATEEFQYC
+1071 VTEEFQYC

-1085 SYLTAVRDLVLGV
+1085 NYLTAVRDIALGI
-1098 KSKGTAGD
+1098 
-1106 EESTARNKESKT
+1106 EST
-1118 LPDLTLEAEAD
+1118 LPNLTNEEEAEK
-1129 RWIRSNPPA
+1129 WIRFNPPA
-1138 FCNTTDKKILSQVLN
+1138 FCNTQDKRILSQVLN
-1153 DYDQETADFYR
+1153 DYDQETVDFYR
-1164 WKVTYSQEK
+1164 WKVTLTQEK
-1173 LQQLFEEKLKMNFG
+1173 LQQLIADRLKMDLG
-1187 DILDMK
+1187 SILDMK
-1193 AVERGKSGR
+1193 SVERGTSGR

-1214 FTIGKELEIRRA
+1214 FTIGKELEIRRT
-1226 LSDTH
+1226 LSDSH
-1231 LYSSAFVVDKYDA
+1231 LLSSAFIVDKYDI
-1244 DVQGVPQRFEIIGAG
+1244 DEQGVPQRFELVGAG

-1270 AAVMGEQG
+1270 AAVMGEEG
-1278 YAYNDILL
+1278 YLYDAILL
-1286 HYYQGAEIKQL
+1286 HYYQGAEIKKL